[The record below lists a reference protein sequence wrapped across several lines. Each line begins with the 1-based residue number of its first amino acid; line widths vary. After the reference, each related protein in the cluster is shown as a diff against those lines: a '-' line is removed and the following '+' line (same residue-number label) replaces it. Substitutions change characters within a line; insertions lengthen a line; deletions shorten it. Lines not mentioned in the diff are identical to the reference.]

1 MNFSAYS
8 IKNPLVA
15 ILIFSL
21 MTVAGVLGFRAM
33 KIQQFPDIDV
43 PAVIVT
49 VPYTGASPAQL
60 ETDVAKKIENKITS
74 IEGVKHIRST
84 LQTGVATIHTEF
96 ALEKD
101 LSEAVDDVRSALDEI
116 AGDLPAAAESPVIT
130 KVSTAGF
137 PVVSYSVASDTM
149 SEAELSWFVDDTLN
163 KQLASIEGVGQ
174 LARVGGIERQ
184 IIIAADAD
192 RLSGW
197 QLPITQLANQLFAL
211 QTDASGGEASI
222 GGGTQI
228 IRVLGSA
235 KSVSEL
241 ASLQVVTPAGGV
253 ALGQLA
259 DISDAHA
266 DPKSQAVLDG
276 QTVVAMSITRS
287 RGASEVQMVKEVDAK
302 IAKLSHQYPHIRI
315 NKIYD
320 NAEPVAEDY
329 KASMQMLIEGC
340 LLAVLVV
347 FLFLKDWRATLVA
360 AAALPLSIIPTFLMM
375 WLFGFSLNII
385 SLLALSL
392 VIGVLVDDA
401 IVEVENI
408 MRHLHM
414 GKTPYEAAMEAADEI
429 GLAVV
434 ATTFTLIAVFLPTAF
449 MDGVVGQFFSQFG
462 WTAAISVFMSLLVAR
477 LVTPMMAAYLL
488 KPKAHQSETTG
499 RTMRVYLKVVKW
511 TLNHRA
517 ITLVATIVL
526 FIGSLSMAK
535 LLSGAFIPP
544 DDSNQTQ
551 VTLELTPDATLDDTV
566 RIGQMAADVIGRV
579 DGVASVF
586 ISAGSA
592 AQGGDSR
599 NAAAGSENAATLN
612 VLLDP
617 RGTRPS
623 KTDIE
628 HAIADAITEVPSAR
642 FVVGLSATG
651 DSGYGFSL
659 MSDDPVLLDRT
670 VNEVMGQIR
679 TLSVVS
685 AVTSNKPLGKPE
697 LVALPSTVQM
707 ADKGVTTVSIADT
720 LRVATTGDYEQALPK
735 LNLDTRQIP
744 IVVRLPDEKRSD
756 FNALNALYVPSST
769 ELGAVKLSEVA
780 SLQYAT
786 GEAEIRRLDRQRSI
800 KITVQS
806 DQELGVVIDAVKAL
820 PALQNLPD
828 GVSVIDEGQ
837 ADSMAELFTGFA
849 IAMSVG
855 VFCIFGVLVL
865 LFHKVLQP
873 FTILMALPLSI
884 GGAFI
889 GLVLTDSSLSISSL
903 IGFIMLMGIA
913 TKNSIL
919 LVDYA
924 IIAEEQGKSQLD
936 AILDAC
942 KKRAR
947 PIIMTTIAMG
957 AGMLPLVFGWGG
969 ADPTFRRPMAV
980 AVLGGLI
987 TSTFLSLIVIP
998 VVYTLMDDLGK
1009 RFARRKTSASKPQSV

>member
-8 IKNPLVA
+8 IKNPLMA
-15 ILIFSL
+15 ILIFTL
-21 MTVAGVLGFRAM
+21 MTLGGILGFRAM

-49 VPYTGASPAQL
+49 VSYTGASPAQL
-60 ETDVAKKIENKITS
+60 ETDVAKKIENQITG

-96 ALEKD
+96 TLEKD
-101 LSEAVDDVRSALDEI
+101 LSEAVNDVRSALDEI
-116 AGDLPAAAESPVIT
+116 ASDLPAAAEEPVIT

-137 PVVSYSVASDTM
+137 PVVSYSVASDNM
-149 SEAELSWFVDDTLN
+149 SEAELSWLVDDTLN
-163 KQLASIEGVGQ
+163 KRLANINGVGT
-174 LARVGGIERQ
+174 LSRVGGIERQ
-184 IIIAADAD
+184 IIITPDVD
-192 RLSGW
+192 KLNGW
-197 QLPITQLANQLFAL
+197 QLPITNLSQQISASQK
-211 QTDASGGEASI
+211 DSSGGEAKV
-222 GGGTQI
+222 GGGVQT

-235 KSVSEL
+235 KSVREL
-241 ASLQVVTPAGGV
+241 ASLEVVTPAGGV

-259 DISDAHA
+259 DIKDAHA
-266 DPKSQAVLDG
+266 DPKSRAILDD
-276 QTVVAMSITRS
+276 QTVVALSITRS
-287 RGASEVQMVKEVDAK
+287 RGASEVQMVEDVDQEL
-302 IAKLSHQYPHIRI
+302 AKLAQEMPHIKI
-315 NKIYD
+315 QKIYD

-329 KASMQMLIEGC
+329 HASMKMLIEGC
-340 LLAVLVV
+340 ILAVVV
-347 FLFLKDWRATLVA
+347 VLLFLRDWRATLVA

-375 WLFGFSLNII
+375 WIFGFSLNVI

-449 MDGVVGQFFSQFG
+449 MSGVVGQFFSQFG
-462 WTAAISVFMSLLVAR
+462 WTAAISVFISLLVAR
-477 LVTPMMAAYLL
+477 LVTPMMAAYIL
-488 KPKAHQSETTG
+488 KPKRHKEETFG
-499 RTMRVYLKVVKW
+499 AMMKRYLSVVRW

-526 FIGSLSMAK
+526 FIGSLSLAK
-535 LLSGAFIPP
+535 MLPGSFLPP

-551 VTLELTPDATLDDTV
+551 VTLELTPDATLDDTT
-566 RIGQMAADVIGRV
+566 RISQMTAQAVSQV
-579 DGVASVF
+579 DGVSSVF
-586 ISAGSA
+586 ISAGS
-592 AQGGDSR
+592 
-599 NAAAGSENAATLN
+599 ENTATLN
-612 VLLDP
+612 ILLNP
-617 RGTRPS
+617 RSERPS
-623 KTDIE
+623 KTDIQN
-628 HAIADAITEVPSAR
+628 AIAEAVKDVPSAR

-659 MSDDPVLLDRT
+659 MSDNPELLNQT
-670 VNEVMGQIR
+670 VNETIKQIQS
-679 TLSVVS
+679 LPMVS
-685 AVTSNKPLGKPE
+685 SVTSNRPLAKPE
-697 LVALPSTVQM
+697 LSAIPNTVMM
-707 ADKGVTTVSIADT
+707 ADKGVTTSDLANT
-720 LRVATTGDYEQALPK
+720 LRVATMGDYEQALSK

-744 IVVRLPDEKRSD
+744 VVVRLSDESRADMNVLSS
-756 FNALNALYVPSST
+756 LYVPSST
-769 ELGAVKLSEVA
+769 SEAGAVKLSEVA
-780 SLQYAT
+780 TLRRAT
-786 GEAEIRRLDRQRSI
+786 GEAEIRRLDRMRSI

-806 DQELGVVIDAVKAL
+806 EEELSEVIDAVKNL
-820 PALQNLPD
+820 PILQNLPE
-828 GVSVIDEGQ
+828 GVSAIDEGE

-855 VFCIFGVLVL
+855 IFCIFGVLVL

-889 GLVLTDSSLSISSL
+889 GLVVTGASLSISSL

-924 IIAEEQGKSQLD
+924 IIAEKAGLQRLD

-969 ADPTFRRPMAV
+969 ADATFRRPMAV

-987 TSTFLSLIVIP
+987 TSTLLSLVVIP
-998 VVYTLMDDLGK
+998 VVYTLMDDLSRFFK
-1009 RFARRKTSASKPQSV
+1009 RKKSAQSAS

>member
-8 IKNPLVA
+8 IKNPLIA
-15 ILIFSL
+15 ILIFTL
-21 MTVAGVLGFRAM
+21 MTLGGILGFRAM

-49 VPYTGASPAQL
+49 ISYTGASPAQL
-60 ETDVAKKIENKITS
+60 ETDIAKKIENQITG

-96 ALEKD
+96 TLEKD
-101 LSEAVDDVRSALDEI
+101 LSEAVNDVRSALDEI
-116 AGDLPAAAESPVIT
+116 ASDLPAAAEEPVIT

-137 PVVSYSVASDTM
+137 PVVSYSVASDNM

-163 KQLASIEGVGQ
+163 KRLANINGVGT
-174 LARVGGIERQ
+174 LSRVGGIERQ
-184 IIIAADAD
+184 IIVTPDVD
-192 RLSGW
+192 KLNGW
-197 QLPITQLANQLFAL
+197 QLPITTLSQQISASQK
-211 QTDASGGEASI
+211 DSSGGEAKV
-222 GGGTQI
+222 GGGVQT

-235 KSVSEL
+235 KSIREL
-241 ASLQVVTPAGGV
+241 ASLEVVTPAGGV

-259 DISDAHA
+259 DIKDAHA
-266 DPKSQAVLDG
+266 DPKSRAILDG
-276 QTVVAMSITRS
+276 QTVVALSITRS
-287 RGASEVQMVKEVDAK
+287 RGASEVQMVEDVDQEL
-302 IAKLSHQYPHIRI
+302 AKLAQEMPHIKI
-315 NKIYD
+315 QKIYD

-329 KASMQMLIEGC
+329 HASMKMLIEGC
-340 LLAVLVV
+340 ILAVVV
-347 FLFLKDWRATLVA
+347 VLLFLRDWRATLVA

-375 WLFGFSLNII
+375 WIFGFSLNVI

-449 MDGVVGQFFSQFG
+449 MSGVVGQFFSQFG
-462 WTAAISVFMSLLVAR
+462 WTAAISVFISLLVAR
-477 LVTPMMAAYLL
+477 LVTPMMAAYIL
-488 KPKAHQSETTG
+488 KPKRHEEETFG
-499 RTMRVYLKVVKW
+499 AMMKRYLSVVRW

-526 FIGSLSMAK
+526 FIGSLSLTK
-535 LLSGAFIPP
+535 TLPGSFLPP

-551 VTLELTPDATLDDTV
+551 VTLELTPDATLDDTT
-566 RIGQMAADVIGRV
+566 RISEMTAQAVSQV
-579 DGVASVF
+579 DGVSSVF
-586 ISAGSA
+586 ISAGS
-592 AQGGDSR
+592 
-599 NAAAGSENAATLN
+599 ENTATLN
-612 VLLDP
+612 ILLNP
-617 RGTRPS
+617 RSERPS

-628 HAIADAITEVPSAR
+628 NAIAEAVKDVPSAR

-659 MSDDPVLLDRT
+659 MSDNPELLNQT
-670 VNEVMGQIR
+670 VNETIKQIQS
-679 TLSVVS
+679 LPMVS
-685 AVTSNKPLGKPE
+685 SVTSNRPLAKPE
-697 LVALPSTVQM
+697 LSAIPNTVMM
-707 ADKGVTTVSIADT
+707 ADKGVTTSDLANT
-720 LRVATTGDYEQALPK
+720 LRVATMGDYEQALSK

-744 IVVRLPDEKRSD
+744 IVVRLSDESRADMNVLSS
-756 FNALNALYVPSST
+756 LYVPSST
-769 ELGAVKLSEVA
+769 SEAGAVKLSEVA
-780 SLQYAT
+780 TLRRAT
-786 GEAEIRRLDRQRSI
+786 GEAEIRRLDRMRSI

-806 DQELGVVIDAVKAL
+806 EEELGEVIDAVKNL
-820 PALQNLPD
+820 PILQNLPE
-828 GVSVIDEGQ
+828 GVSAIDEGE

-855 VFCIFGVLVL
+855 IFCIFGVLVL
-865 LFHKVLQP
+865 LFYKVLQP

-889 GLVLTDSSLSISSL
+889 GLVVTGASLSISSL

-924 IIAEEQGKSQLD
+924 IIAEKAGLQRLD

-969 ADPTFRRPMAV
+969 ADATFRRPMAV

-987 TSTFLSLIVIP
+987 TSTFLSLVVIP
-998 VVYTLMDDLGK
+998 VVYTLMDDLSRFSK
-1009 RFARRKTSASKPQSV
+1009 RKKSAQSAS

>member
-8 IKNPLVA
+8 IKNPLIA
-15 ILIFSL
+15 ILIFTL
-21 MTVAGVLGFRAM
+21 MTLGGILGFRAM

-49 VPYTGASPAQL
+49 ISYTGASPAQL
-60 ETDVAKKIENKITS
+60 ETDIAKKIENQITG

-96 ALEKD
+96 TLEKD
-101 LSEAVDDVRSALDEI
+101 LSEAVNDVRSALDEI
-116 AGDLPAAAESPVIT
+116 ASDLPAAAEEPVIT

-137 PVVSYSVASDTM
+137 PVVSYSVASDNM

-163 KQLASIEGVGQ
+163 KRLANINGVGT
-174 LARVGGIERQ
+174 LSRVGGIERQ
-184 IIIAADAD
+184 IIVTPDVD
-192 RLSGW
+192 KLNGW
-197 QLPITQLANQLFAL
+197 QLPITNLSQQISASQK
-211 QTDASGGEASI
+211 DSSGGEAKV
-222 GGGTQI
+222 GGGVQT

-235 KSVSEL
+235 KSVREL
-241 ASLQVVTPAGGV
+241 ASLEVVTPAGGV

-259 DISDAHA
+259 DIKDAHA
-266 DPKSQAVLDG
+266 DPKSRAILDG
-276 QTVVAMSITRS
+276 QTVVALSITRS
-287 RGASEVQMVKEVDAK
+287 RGASEVQMVEDVDQEL
-302 IAKLSHQYPHIRI
+302 AKLAQEMPHVKIQ
-315 NKIYD
+315 KIYD

-329 KASMQMLIEGC
+329 HASMKMLIEGC
-340 LLAVLVV
+340 ILAVVV
-347 FLFLKDWRATLVA
+347 VLLFLRDWRATLVA

-375 WLFGFSLNII
+375 WIFGFSLNVI

-449 MDGVVGQFFSQFG
+449 MSGVVGQFFSQFG
-462 WTAAISVFMSLLVAR
+462 WTAAISVFISLLVAR
-477 LVTPMMAAYLL
+477 LVTPMMAAYIL
-488 KPKAHQSETTG
+488 KPKRHEEETFG
-499 RTMRVYLKVVKW
+499 AMMKRYLSVVRW

-526 FIGSLSMAK
+526 FIGSLSLTKM
-535 LLSGAFIPP
+535 LPGSFLPP

-551 VTLELTPDATLDDTV
+551 VTLELTPDATLDDTT
-566 RIGQMAADVIGRV
+566 RISEMTAQAVSQV
-579 DGVASVF
+579 DGVSSVF
-586 ISAGSA
+586 ISAGS
-592 AQGGDSR
+592 
-599 NAAAGSENAATLN
+599 ENTATLN
-612 VLLDP
+612 ILLNP
-617 RGTRPS
+617 RSERPS

-628 HAIADAITEVPSAR
+628 NAIAEAVKDVPSAR

-659 MSDDPVLLDRT
+659 MSDNPELLNQT
-670 VNEVMGQIR
+670 VNETIKQIQS
-679 TLSVVS
+679 LPMVS
-685 AVTSNKPLGKPE
+685 SVTSNRPLAKPE
-697 LVALPSTVQM
+697 LSAIPNTVMM
-707 ADKGVTTVSIADT
+707 ADKGVTTSDLANT
-720 LRVATTGDYEQALPK
+720 LRVATMGDYEQALSK

-744 IVVRLPDEKRSD
+744 IVVRLSNESRADMSVLS
-756 FNALNALYVPSST
+756 NLYVPSST
-769 ELGAVKLSEVA
+769 SEAGAVKLSEVA
-780 SLQYAT
+780 TLRRAT
-786 GEAEIRRLDRQRSI
+786 GEAEIRRLDRMRSI

-806 DQELGVVIDAVKAL
+806 EEELSEVIDAVKNL
-820 PALQNLPD
+820 PILQNLPE
-828 GVSVIDEGQ
+828 GVSAIDEGQ

-849 IAMSVG
+849 IAMSMG
-855 VFCIFGVLVL
+855 IFCIFGVLVL
-865 LFHKVLQP
+865 LFYKVLQP

-889 GLVLTDSSLSISSL
+889 GLVVTGASLSISSL

-924 IIAEEQGKSQLD
+924 IIAEKAGLQRLD

-969 ADPTFRRPMAV
+969 ADATFRRPMAV

-987 TSTFLSLIVIP
+987 TSTFLSLVVIP
-998 VVYTLMDDLGK
+998 VVYTLMDDLSRFSK
-1009 RFARRKTSASKPQSV
+1009 RKKSAQSAS

>member
-8 IKNPLVA
+8 IKNPLIA
-15 ILIFSL
+15 ILIFTL
-21 MTVAGVLGFRAM
+21 MTVGGILGFRAM

-49 VPYTGASPAQL
+49 VSYTGASPAQL
-60 ETDVAKKIENKITS
+60 ETDVAKKIENQITG

-96 ALEKD
+96 TLEKD
-101 LSEAVDDVRSALDEI
+101 LSEAVNDVRSALDEI
-116 AGDLPAAAESPVIT
+116 ASDLPAAAEEPVIT

-137 PVVSYSVASDTM
+137 PVVSYSVASDNM

-163 KQLASIEGVGQ
+163 KRLANINGVGT
-174 LARVGGIERQ
+174 LSRVGGIERQ
-184 IIIAADAD
+184 IIITPDVD
-192 RLSGW
+192 KLNGW
-197 QLPITQLANQLFAL
+197 QLPITTLSQQISASQK
-211 QTDASGGEASI
+211 DSSGGEAKV
-222 GGGTQI
+222 GGGVQT

-235 KSVSEL
+235 KSIREL
-241 ASLQVVTPAGGV
+241 ASLEVVTPAGGV

-259 DISDAHA
+259 DIKDAHA
-266 DPKSQAVLDG
+266 DPKSRAILDG
-276 QTVVAMSITRS
+276 QTVVALSITRS
-287 RGASEVQMVKEVDAK
+287 RGASEVQMVEDVDQEL
-302 IAKLSHQYPHIRI
+302 AKLAQEMPHIKI
-315 NKIYD
+315 QKIYD

-329 KASMQMLIEGC
+329 HASMKMLIEGC
-340 LLAVLVV
+340 ILAVVV
-347 FLFLKDWRATLVA
+347 VLLFLRDWRATLVA

-375 WLFGFSLNII
+375 WIFGFSLNVI

-449 MDGVVGQFFSQFG
+449 MSGVVGQFFSQFG
-462 WTAAISVFMSLLVAR
+462 WTAAISVFISLLVAR
-477 LVTPMMAAYLL
+477 LVTPMMAAYIL
-488 KPKAHQSETTG
+488 KPKRHKEETFG
-499 RTMRVYLKVVKW
+499 AMMKRYLSVVRW

-526 FIGSLSMAK
+526 FIGSLSLAK
-535 LLSGAFIPP
+535 MLPGSFLPP

-551 VTLELTPDATLDDTV
+551 VTLELTPDATLDDTT
-566 RIGQMAADVIGRV
+566 RISQMTAQAVSQV
-579 DGVASVF
+579 DGVSSVF
-586 ISAGSA
+586 ISAGS
-592 AQGGDSR
+592 
-599 NAAAGSENAATLN
+599 ENTATLN
-612 VLLDP
+612 ILLNP
-617 RGTRPS
+617 RSERPS

-628 HAIADAITEVPSAR
+628 NAIAEAVKDVPSAR

-659 MSDDPVLLDRT
+659 MSDNPELLNQT
-670 VNEVMGQIR
+670 VNETIKQIQS
-679 TLSVVS
+679 LPMVS
-685 AVTSNKPLGKPE
+685 SVTSNRPLAKPE
-697 LVALPSTVQM
+697 LSAIPNTVMM
-707 ADKGVTTVSIADT
+707 ADKGVTTSDLANT
-720 LRVATTGDYEQALPK
+720 LRVATMGDYEQALSK

-744 IVVRLPDEKRSD
+744 IVVRLSDESRADMSVLS
-756 FNALNALYVPSST
+756 NLYVPSST
-769 ELGAVKLSEVA
+769 SEAGAVKLSEVA
-780 SLQYAT
+780 TLRRAT
-786 GEAEIRRLDRQRSI
+786 GEAEIRRLDRMRSI

-806 DQELGVVIDAVKAL
+806 EEELSEVIDAVKNL
-820 PALQNLPD
+820 PILQNLPE
-828 GVSVIDEGQ
+828 GVSAIDEGQ

-855 VFCIFGVLVL
+855 IFCIFGVLVL
-865 LFHKVLQP
+865 LFYKVLQP

-889 GLVLTDSSLSISSL
+889 GLVVTGASLSISSL

-924 IIAEEQGKSQLD
+924 IIAEKAGLQRLD

-969 ADPTFRRPMAV
+969 ADATFRRPMAV

-987 TSTFLSLIVIP
+987 TSTFLSLVVIP
-998 VVYTLMDDLGK
+998 VVYTLMDDLGRFFK
-1009 RFARRKTSASKPQSV
+1009 RKKSAQSAS

>member
-8 IKNPLVA
+8 IKNPLIA
-15 ILIFSL
+15 ILIFTL
-21 MTVAGVLGFRAM
+21 MTVGGILGFRAM

-49 VPYTGASPAQL
+49 VSYTGASPAQL
-60 ETDVAKKIENKITS
+60 ETDVAKKIENQITG
-74 IEGVKHIRST
+74 IEGIKHIRST

-96 ALEKD
+96 TLEKD
-101 LSEAVDDVRSALDEI
+101 LSEAVNDVRSALDEI
-116 AGDLPAAAESPVIT
+116 ASDLPAAAEEPVIT

-137 PVVSYSVASDTM
+137 PVVSYSVASDNM
-149 SEAELSWFVDDTLN
+149 SEAELSWLVDDTLN
-163 KQLASIEGVGQ
+163 KRLANINGVGT
-174 LARVGGIERQ
+174 LSRVGGIERQ
-184 IIIAADAD
+184 IIITPDVD
-192 RLSGW
+192 KLNGW
-197 QLPITQLANQLFAL
+197 QLPITNLSQQISASQK
-211 QTDASGGEASI
+211 DSSGGEAMV
-222 GGGTQI
+222 GGGVQT

-235 KSVSEL
+235 KSIREL
-241 ASLQVVTPAGGV
+241 ASLEVVTPAGGV

-259 DISDAHA
+259 DIKDAHA
-266 DPKSQAVLDG
+266 DPKSRAILDG
-276 QTVVAMSITRS
+276 QTVVALSITRS
-287 RGASEVQMVKEVDAK
+287 RGASEVQMVEDVDQEL
-302 IAKLSHQYPHIRI
+302 AKLAQEMPHIKI
-315 NKIYD
+315 QKIYD

-329 KASMQMLIEGC
+329 HASMKMLIEGC
-340 LLAVLVV
+340 ILAVVV
-347 FLFLKDWRATLVA
+347 VLLFLRDWRATLVA

-375 WLFGFSLNII
+375 WIFGFSLNVI

-449 MDGVVGQFFSQFG
+449 MSGVVGQFFSQFG
-462 WTAAISVFMSLLVAR
+462 WTAAISVFISLLVAR
-477 LVTPMMAAYLL
+477 LVTPMMAAYIL
-488 KPKAHQSETTG
+488 KPKRHEEETFG
-499 RTMRVYLKVVKW
+499 AMMKRYLSVVRW

-526 FIGSLSMAK
+526 FIGSLSLTKM
-535 LLSGAFIPP
+535 LPGSFLPP

-551 VTLELTPDATLDDTV
+551 VTLELTPDATLDDTT
-566 RIGQMAADVIGRV
+566 RISEMTAQAVSQV
-579 DGVASVF
+579 DGVSSVF
-586 ISAGSA
+586 ISAGS
-592 AQGGDSR
+592 
-599 NAAAGSENAATLN
+599 ENTATLN
-612 VLLDP
+612 ILLNP
-617 RGTRPS
+617 RSERPS

-628 HAIADAITEVPSAR
+628 NAIAEAVKDVPSAR

-659 MSDDPVLLDRT
+659 MSDNPELLNQT
-670 VNEVMGQIR
+670 VNETIKQIQS
-679 TLSVVS
+679 LPMVS
-685 AVTSNKPLGKPE
+685 SVTSNRPLAKPE
-697 LVALPSTVQM
+697 LSAIPNTVMM
-707 ADKGVTTVSIADT
+707 ADKGVTTSDLANT
-720 LRVATTGDYEQALPK
+720 LRVATMGDYEQALSK

-744 IVVRLPDEKRSD
+744 IVVRLSDESRADMNVLSS
-756 FNALNALYVPSST
+756 LYVPSST
-769 ELGAVKLSEVA
+769 SEAGAVELSEVA
-780 SLQYAT
+780 TLRRAT
-786 GEAEIRRLDRQRSI
+786 GEAEIRRLDRMRSI

-806 DQELGVVIDAVKAL
+806 EEELGEVIDAVKNL
-820 PALQNLPD
+820 PILQNLPE
-828 GVSVIDEGQ
+828 GVSAIDEGE

-855 VFCIFGVLVL
+855 IFCIFGVLVL

-889 GLVLTDSSLSISSL
+889 GLVVTGASLSISSL

-924 IIAEEQGKSQLD
+924 IIAEKAGLQRLD

-969 ADPTFRRPMAV
+969 ADATFRRPMAV

-987 TSTFLSLIVIP
+987 TSTFLSLVVIP
-998 VVYTLMDDLGK
+998 VVYTLMDDLSRFSK
-1009 RFARRKTSASKPQSV
+1009 RKKSAQSAS

>member
-8 IKNPLVA
+8 IKNPLIA
-15 ILIFSL
+15 ILIFTL
-21 MTVAGVLGFRAM
+21 MTVGGILGFRAM

-49 VPYTGASPAQL
+49 VSYTGASPAQL
-60 ETDVAKKIENKITS
+60 ETDVAKKIENQITG

-96 ALEKD
+96 TLEKD
-101 LSEAVDDVRSALDEI
+101 LSEAVNDVRSALDEI
-116 AGDLPAAAESPVIT
+116 ASDLPAAAEEPVIT

-137 PVVSYSVASDTM
+137 PVVSYSVASDNM

-163 KQLASIEGVGQ
+163 KRLANINGVGT
-174 LARVGGIERQ
+174 LSRVGGIERQ
-184 IIIAADAD
+184 IIVTPDVD
-192 RLSGW
+192 KLNGW
-197 QLPITQLANQLFAL
+197 QLPITTLSQQISASQK
-211 QTDASGGEASI
+211 DSSGGEAKV
-222 GGGTQI
+222 GGGVQT

-235 KSVSEL
+235 KSIREL
-241 ASLQVVTPAGGV
+241 ASLEVVTPAGGV

-259 DISDAHA
+259 DIKDAHA
-266 DPKSQAVLDG
+266 DPKSRAILDG
-276 QTVVAMSITRS
+276 QTVVALSITRS
-287 RGASEVQMVKEVDAK
+287 RGASEVQMVEDVDQEL
-302 IAKLSHQYPHIRI
+302 AKLAQEMPHIKI
-315 NKIYD
+315 QKIYD

-329 KASMQMLIEGC
+329 HASMKMLIEGC
-340 LLAVLVV
+340 ILAVVV
-347 FLFLKDWRATLVA
+347 VLLFLRDWRATLVA

-375 WLFGFSLNII
+375 WIFGFSLNVI

-449 MDGVVGQFFSQFG
+449 MSGVVGQFFSQFG
-462 WTAAISVFMSLLVAR
+462 WTAAISVFISLLVAR
-477 LVTPMMAAYLL
+477 LVTPMMAAYIL
-488 KPKAHQSETTG
+488 KPKRHEEETFG
-499 RTMRVYLKVVKW
+499 AMMKRYLSVVRW

-526 FIGSLSMAK
+526 FIGSLSLTKM
-535 LLSGAFIPP
+535 LPGSFLPP

-551 VTLELTPDATLDDTV
+551 VTLELTPDATLDDTT
-566 RIGQMAADVIGRV
+566 RISQMTAQAVSQV
-579 DGVASVF
+579 DGVSSVF
-586 ISAGSA
+586 ISAGS
-592 AQGGDSR
+592 
-599 NAAAGSENAATLN
+599 ENTATLN
-612 VLLDP
+612 ILLNP
-617 RGTRPS
+617 RSERPS

-628 HAIADAITEVPSAR
+628 NAIAEAVKDVPSAR

-659 MSDDPVLLDRT
+659 MSDNPELLNQT
-670 VNEVMGQIR
+670 VNETIKQIQS
-679 TLSVVS
+679 LPMVS
-685 AVTSNKPLGKPE
+685 SVTSNRPLAKPE
-697 LVALPSTVQM
+697 LSAIPNTVMM
-707 ADKGVTTVSIADT
+707 ADKGVTTSDLANT
-720 LRVATTGDYEQALPK
+720 LRVATMGDYEQALSK

-744 IVVRLPDEKRSD
+744 IVVRLSDESRADMSVLS
-756 FNALNALYVPSST
+756 NLYVPSST
-769 ELGAVKLSEVA
+769 SEAGAVKLSEVA
-780 SLQYAT
+780 TLRRAT
-786 GEAEIRRLDRQRSI
+786 GEAEIRRLDRMRSI

-806 DQELGVVIDAVKAL
+806 EEELSEVIDAVKNL
-820 PALQNLPD
+820 PILQNLPE
-828 GVSVIDEGQ
+828 GVSAIDEGQ

-849 IAMSVG
+849 IAMSMG
-855 VFCIFGVLVL
+855 IFCIFGVLVL
-865 LFHKVLQP
+865 LFYKVLQP

-889 GLVLTDSSLSISSL
+889 GLVVTGASLSISSL

-924 IIAEEQGKSQLD
+924 IIAEKAGLQRLD

-969 ADPTFRRPMAV
+969 ADATFRRPMAV

-987 TSTFLSLIVIP
+987 TSTFLSLVVIP
-998 VVYTLMDDLGK
+998 VVYTLMDDLSRFSK
-1009 RFARRKTSASKPQSV
+1009 RKKSAQSAS

>member
-8 IKNPLVA
+8 IKNPLIA
-15 ILIFSL
+15 ILIFTL
-21 MTVAGVLGFRAM
+21 MTVGGILGFRAM

-49 VPYTGASPAQL
+49 VSYTGASPAQL
-60 ETDVAKKIENKITS
+60 ETDVAKKIENQITG

-96 ALEKD
+96 TLEKD
-101 LSEAVDDVRSALDEI
+101 LSEAVNDVRSALDEI
-116 AGDLPAAAESPVIT
+116 ASDLPAAAEEPVIT

-137 PVVSYSVASDTM
+137 PVVSYSVASDNM

-163 KQLASIEGVGQ
+163 KRLANINGVGT
-174 LARVGGIERQ
+174 LSRVGGIERQ
-184 IIIAADAD
+184 IIITPDVD
-192 RLSGW
+192 KLNGW
-197 QLPITQLANQLFAL
+197 QLPITTLSQQISASQK
-211 QTDASGGEASI
+211 DSSGGEAKV
-222 GGGTQI
+222 GGGVQT

-235 KSVSEL
+235 KSVREL
-241 ASLQVVTPAGGV
+241 ASLEVVTPAGGV

-259 DISDAHA
+259 DIKDAHA
-266 DPKSQAVLDG
+266 DPKSRAILDG
-276 QTVVAMSITRS
+276 QTVVALSITRS
-287 RGASEVQMVKEVDAK
+287 RGASEVQMVEDVDQEL
-302 IAKLSHQYPHIRI
+302 AKLAQEMPHIKI
-315 NKIYD
+315 QKIYD

-329 KASMQMLIEGC
+329 HASMKMLIEGC
-340 LLAVLVV
+340 ILAVVV
-347 FLFLKDWRATLVA
+347 VLLFLRDWRATLVA

-375 WLFGFSLNII
+375 WIFGFSLNVI

-449 MDGVVGQFFSQFG
+449 MSGVVGQFFSQFG
-462 WTAAISVFMSLLVAR
+462 WTAAISVFISLLVAR
-477 LVTPMMAAYLL
+477 LVTPMMAAYIL
-488 KPKAHQSETTG
+488 KPKRHEEETFG
-499 RTMRVYLKVVKW
+499 AMMKRYLSVVRW

-526 FIGSLSMAK
+526 FIGSLSLTKM
-535 LLSGAFIPP
+535 LPGSFLPP

-551 VTLELTPDATLDDTV
+551 VTLELTPDATLDDTT
-566 RIGQMAADVIGRV
+566 RISEMTAQAVSQV
-579 DGVASVF
+579 DGVSSVF
-586 ISAGSA
+586 ISAGS
-592 AQGGDSR
+592 
-599 NAAAGSENAATLN
+599 ENTATLN
-612 VLLDP
+612 ILLNP
-617 RGTRPS
+617 RSERPS

-628 HAIADAITEVPSAR
+628 NAIAEAVKDVPSAR

-659 MSDDPVLLDRT
+659 MSDNPELLNQT
-670 VNEVMGQIR
+670 VNETIKQIQS
-679 TLSVVS
+679 LPMVS
-685 AVTSNKPLGKPE
+685 SVTSNRPLAKPE
-697 LVALPSTVQM
+697 LSAIPNTVMM
-707 ADKGVTTVSIADT
+707 ADKGVTTSDLANT
-720 LRVATTGDYEQALPK
+720 LRVATMGDYEQALSK

-744 IVVRLPDEKRSD
+744 IVVRLSDESRADMNVLSS
-756 FNALNALYVPSST
+756 LYVPSST
-769 ELGAVKLSEVA
+769 SEAGAVKLSEVA
-780 SLQYAT
+780 TLRRAT
-786 GEAEIRRLDRQRSI
+786 GEAEIRRLDRMRSI

-806 DQELGVVIDAVKAL
+806 EEELGEVIDAVKNL
-820 PALQNLPD
+820 PILQNLPE
-828 GVSVIDEGQ
+828 GVSAIDEGE

-855 VFCIFGVLVL
+855 IFCIFGVLVL

-889 GLVLTDSSLSISSL
+889 GLVVTGASLSISSL

-924 IIAEEQGKSQLD
+924 IIAEKAGLQRLD

-969 ADPTFRRPMAV
+969 ADATFRRPMAV

-987 TSTFLSLIVIP
+987 TSTFLSLVVIP
-998 VVYTLMDDLGK
+998 VVYTLMDDLSRFFK
-1009 RFARRKTSASKPQSV
+1009 RKKSAQSAS

>member
-8 IKNPLVA
+8 IKNPLMA
-15 ILIFSL
+15 ILIFTL
-21 MTVAGVLGFRAM
+21 MTLGGILGFRAM

-49 VPYTGASPAQL
+49 ISYTGASPAQL
-60 ETDVAKKIENKITS
+60 ETDVAQKIENQITG

-96 ALEKD
+96 TLEKD
-101 LSEAVDDVRSALDEI
+101 LSEAVNDVRSALDEI
-116 AGDLPAAAESPVIT
+116 ASDLPAAAEEPVIT

-137 PVVSYSVASDTM
+137 PVVSYSVASDNM

-163 KQLASIEGVGQ
+163 KRLANINGVGT
-174 LARVGGIERQ
+174 LSRVGGIERQ
-184 IIIAADAD
+184 IIITPDVD
-192 RLSGW
+192 KLNGW
-197 QLPITQLANQLFAL
+197 QLPITNLSQQISASQK
-211 QTDASGGEASI
+211 DSSGGEAKV
-222 GGGTQI
+222 GGGVQT

-235 KSVSEL
+235 KSVREL
-241 ASLQVVTPAGGV
+241 ASLEVVTPAGGV

-259 DISDAHA
+259 DIKDAHA
-266 DPKSQAVLDG
+266 DPKSRAILDG
-276 QTVVAMSITRS
+276 QTVVALSITRS
-287 RGASEVQMVKEVDAK
+287 RGASEVQMVEDVDQEL
-302 IAKLSHQYPHIRI
+302 AKLAQEMPHIKI
-315 NKIYD
+315 QKIYD

-329 KASMQMLIEGC
+329 YASMKMLIEGC
-340 LLAVLVV
+340 ILAVVV
-347 FLFLKDWRATLVA
+347 VLLFLRDWRTTLVA

-375 WLFGFSLNII
+375 WIFGFSLNVI

-449 MDGVVGQFFSQFG
+449 MSGVVGQFFSQFG
-462 WTAAISVFMSLLVAR
+462 WTAAISVFISLLVAR
-477 LVTPMMAAYLL
+477 LVTPMMAAYIL
-488 KPKAHQSETTG
+488 KPKRHKEETFG
-499 RTMRVYLKVVKW
+499 AMMKRYLSVVRW
-511 TLNHRA
+511 TLNHRG
-517 ITLVATIVL
+517 ITLVATIVV
-526 FIGSLSMAK
+526 FIGSLSLAK
-535 LLSGAFIPP
+535 MLPGSFLPP

-551 VTLELTPDATLDDTV
+551 VTLELTPDATLDDTT
-566 RIGQMAADVIGRV
+566 RISQMTAQAVSQV
-579 DGVASVF
+579 DGVSSVF
-586 ISAGSA
+586 ISA
-592 AQGGDSR
+592 D
-599 NAAAGSENAATLN
+599 SENTATLN
-612 VLLDP
+612 ILLNP
-617 RGTRPS
+617 RSERPS

-628 HAIADAITEVPSAR
+628 NAIAEAVKDVPSAR

-659 MSDDPVLLDRT
+659 MSDNPELLNQT
-670 VNEVMGQIR
+670 VNETIKQIQS
-679 TLSVVS
+679 LPMVS
-685 AVTSNKPLGKPE
+685 SVTSNRPLAKPE
-697 LVALPSTVQM
+697 LSAIPNTLMM
-707 ADKGVTTVSIADT
+707 ADKGVTTSDLANT
-720 LRVATTGDYEQALPK
+720 LRVATMGDYEQALSK

-744 IVVRLPDEKRSD
+744 VVVRLSDESRADMNVLSS
-756 FNALNALYVPSST
+756 LYVPSST
-769 ELGAVKLSEVA
+769 SEAGAVKLSEVA
-780 SLQYAT
+780 TLRRAT
-786 GEAEIRRLDRQRSI
+786 GEAEIRRLDRMRSI

-806 DQELGVVIDAVKAL
+806 EEELSEVIDAVKNL
-820 PALQNLPD
+820 PILQNLPE
-828 GVSVIDEGQ
+828 GVSAIDEGQ
-837 ADSMAELFTGFA
+837 ADNMAELFTGFA

-855 VFCIFGVLVL
+855 IFCIFGVLVL

-889 GLVLTDSSLSISSL
+889 GLVVTGASLSISSL

-924 IIAEEQGKSQLD
+924 IIAEKAGLQRLD

-969 ADPTFRRPMAV
+969 ADATFRRPMAV

-987 TSTFLSLIVIP
+987 TSTFLSLVAIP
-998 VVYTLMDDLGK
+998 VVYTLMDDLSRFSK
-1009 RFARRKTSASKPQSV
+1009 RKKSAQSAS

>member
-8 IKNPLVA
+8 IKNPLIA
-15 ILIFSL
+15 ILIFTL
-21 MTVAGVLGFRAM
+21 MTVGGILGFRAM

-49 VPYTGASPAQL
+49 VSYTGASPAQL
-60 ETDVAKKIENKITS
+60 ETDVAKKIENQITG

-96 ALEKD
+96 TLEKD
-101 LSEAVDDVRSALDEI
+101 LSEAVNDVRSALDEI
-116 AGDLPAAAESPVIT
+116 ASDLPAAAEEPVIT

-137 PVVSYSVASDTM
+137 PVVSYSVASDNM

-163 KQLASIEGVGQ
+163 KRLANINGVGT
-174 LARVGGIERQ
+174 LSRVGGIERQ
-184 IIIAADAD
+184 IIVTPDVD
-192 RLSGW
+192 KLNGW
-197 QLPITQLANQLFAL
+197 QLPITTLSQQISASQK
-211 QTDASGGEASI
+211 DSSGGEAKV
-222 GGGTQI
+222 GGGVQT

-235 KSVSEL
+235 KSIREL
-241 ASLQVVTPAGGV
+241 ASLEVVTPAGGV

-259 DISDAHA
+259 DIKDAHA
-266 DPKSQAVLDG
+266 DPKSRAILDG
-276 QTVVAMSITRS
+276 QTVVALSITRS
-287 RGASEVQMVKEVDAK
+287 RGASEVQMVEDVDQEL
-302 IAKLSHQYPHIRI
+302 AKLAQEMPHIKI
-315 NKIYD
+315 QKIYD

-329 KASMQMLIEGC
+329 HASMKMLIEGC
-340 LLAVLVV
+340 ILAVVV
-347 FLFLKDWRATLVA
+347 VLLFLRDWRATLVA

-375 WLFGFSLNII
+375 WIFGFSLNVI

-449 MDGVVGQFFSQFG
+449 MSGVVGQFFSQFG
-462 WTAAISVFMSLLVAR
+462 WTAAISVFISLLVAR
-477 LVTPMMAAYLL
+477 LVTPMMAAYIL
-488 KPKAHQSETTG
+488 KPKRHKEETFG
-499 RTMRVYLKVVKW
+499 AMMKRYLSVVRW

-526 FIGSLSMAK
+526 FIGSLSLAK
-535 LLSGAFIPP
+535 MLPGSFLPP

-551 VTLELTPDATLDDTV
+551 VTLELTPDATLDDTT
-566 RIGQMAADVIGRV
+566 RISQMTAQAVSQV
-579 DGVASVF
+579 DGVSSVF
-586 ISAGSA
+586 ISAGS
-592 AQGGDSR
+592 
-599 NAAAGSENAATLN
+599 ENTATLN
-612 VLLDP
+612 ILLNP
-617 RGTRPS
+617 RSERPS

-628 HAIADAITEVPSAR
+628 NAIAEAVKDVPSAR

-659 MSDDPVLLDRT
+659 MSDNPELLNQT
-670 VNEVMGQIR
+670 VNETIKQIQS
-679 TLSVVS
+679 LPMVS
-685 AVTSNKPLGKPE
+685 SVTSNRPLAKPE
-697 LVALPSTVQM
+697 LSAIPNTVMM
-707 ADKGVTTVSIADT
+707 ADKGVTTSDLANT
-720 LRVATTGDYEQALPK
+720 LRVATMGDYEQALSK

-744 IVVRLPDEKRSD
+744 IVVRLSDESRADMNVLSS
-756 FNALNALYVPSST
+756 LYVPSST
-769 ELGAVKLSEVA
+769 SEAGAVKLSEVA
-780 SLQYAT
+780 TLRRAT
-786 GEAEIRRLDRQRSI
+786 GEAEIRRLDRMRSI

-806 DQELGVVIDAVKAL
+806 EEELSEVIDAVKNL
-820 PALQNLPD
+820 PILQNLPE
-828 GVSVIDEGQ
+828 GVSAIDEGQ

-855 VFCIFGVLVL
+855 IFCIFGVLVL
-865 LFHKVLQP
+865 LFYKVLQP

-889 GLVLTDSSLSISSL
+889 GLVVTGASLSISSL

-924 IIAEEQGKSQLD
+924 IIAEKAGLQRLD

-969 ADPTFRRPMAV
+969 ADATFRRPMAV

-987 TSTFLSLIVIP
+987 TSTFLSLVVIP
-998 VVYTLMDDLGK
+998 VVYTLMDDLGRFFK
-1009 RFARRKTSASKPQSV
+1009 RKKSAQSAS

>member
-8 IKNPLVA
+8 IKNPLIA
-15 ILIFSL
+15 ILIFTL
-21 MTVAGVLGFRAM
+21 MTVGGILGFRAM

-49 VPYTGASPAQL
+49 VSYTGASPAQL
-60 ETDVAKKIENKITS
+60 ETDVAKKIENQITG

-84 LQTGVATIHTEF
+84 LQTGVVTIHTEF
-96 ALEKD
+96 TLEKD
-101 LSEAVDDVRSALDEI
+101 LSEAVNDVRSALDEI
-116 AGDLPAAAESPVIT
+116 ASDLPAAAEEPVIT

-137 PVVSYSVASDTM
+137 PVVSYSVASDNM

-163 KQLASIEGVGQ
+163 KRLANINGVGT
-174 LARVGGIERQ
+174 LSRVGGIERQ
-184 IIIAADAD
+184 IIITPDVNK
-192 RLSGW
+192 LNGW
-197 QLPITQLANQLFAL
+197 QLPITNLSQQISASQK
-211 QTDASGGEASI
+211 DSSGGEAKV
-222 GGGTQI
+222 GGGVQT

-235 KSVSEL
+235 KSVREL
-241 ASLQVVTPAGGV
+241 ASLEMVTPAGGV

-259 DISDAHA
+259 DIKDAHA
-266 DPKSQAVLDG
+266 DPKSRAILDG
-276 QTVVAMSITRS
+276 QTVVALSITRS
-287 RGASEVQMVKEVDAK
+287 RGASEVQMVEDVDQEL
-302 IAKLSHQYPHIRI
+302 AKLAQEMPHIKI
-315 NKIYD
+315 QKIYD

-329 KASMQMLIEGC
+329 HASMKMLIEGC
-340 LLAVLVV
+340 ILAVVVV
-347 FLFLKDWRATLVA
+347 FLFLRDWRATLVA

-375 WLFGFSLNII
+375 WIFGFSLNVI

-449 MDGVVGQFFSQFG
+449 MSGVVGQFFSQFG
-462 WTAAISVFMSLLVAR
+462 WTAAISVFISLLVAR
-477 LVTPMMAAYLL
+477 LVTPMMAAYIL
-488 KPKAHQSETTG
+488 KPKRHKEETSG
-499 RTMRVYLKVVKW
+499 AMMKRYLSVVRW

-526 FIGSLSMAK
+526 FIGSLSIAK
-535 LLSGAFIPP
+535 MLPGSFLPP

-551 VTLELTPDATLDDTV
+551 VTLELTPDATLDDTT
-566 RIGQMAADVIGRV
+566 RISQMTAQAVSQV
-579 DGVASVF
+579 DGVSSVF
-586 ISAGSA
+586 ISAGS
-592 AQGGDSR
+592 
-599 NAAAGSENAATLN
+599 ENTATLN
-612 VLLDP
+612 ILLNP
-617 RGTRPS
+617 RSERLS

-628 HAIADAITEVPSAR
+628 NAIAEAVKDVPSAR

-651 DSGYGFSL
+651 DSGYSFSL
-659 MSDDPVLLDRT
+659 MSDNPELLNQT
-670 VNEVMGQIR
+670 VNETIKQIQS
-679 TLSVVS
+679 LPMVS
-685 AVTSNKPLGKPE
+685 SVTSNRPLAKPE
-697 LVALPSTVQM
+697 LSAIPNTVMM
-707 ADKGVTTVSIADT
+707 ADKGVTTSDLADT
-720 LRVATTGDYEQALPK
+720 LRVATMGDYEQALSK

-744 IVVRLPDEKRSD
+744 VVVRLSDESRADMNVLSS
-756 FNALNALYVPSST
+756 LYVPSST
-769 ELGAVKLSEVA
+769 SEAGAVKLSEVA
-780 SLQYAT
+780 TLRHAM
-786 GEAEIRRLDRQRSI
+786 GEAEIRRLDRMRSI

-806 DQELGVVIDAVKAL
+806 EEELGEVIDAVKNL
-820 PALQNLPD
+820 PILQNLPE
-828 GVSVIDEGQ
+828 GVSAIDEGQ

-855 VFCIFGVLVL
+855 IFCIFGVLVL

-889 GLVLTDSSLSISSL
+889 GLVVTSASLSISSL

-924 IIAEEQGKSQLD
+924 IIAEKAGLQRLD

-969 ADPTFRRPMAV
+969 ADATFRRPMAV

-987 TSTFLSLIVIP
+987 TSTFLSLVVIP
-998 VVYTLMDDLGK
+998 VVYTLMDDLGRFFK
-1009 RFARRKTSASKPQSV
+1009 RKRSAQSAS

>member
-8 IKNPLVA
+8 IKNPLMA
-15 ILIFSL
+15 ILIFTL
-21 MTVAGVLGFRAM
+21 MTLGGILGFRAM

-49 VPYTGASPAQL
+49 ISYTGASPAQL
-60 ETDVAKKIENKITS
+60 ETDVAQKIENQITG

-96 ALEKD
+96 TLEKD
-101 LSEAVDDVRSALDEI
+101 LSEAVNDVRSALDEI
-116 AGDLPAAAESPVIT
+116 ASDLPAAAEEPVIT

-137 PVVSYSVASDTM
+137 PVVSYSVASDNM

-163 KQLASIEGVGQ
+163 KRLANINGVGT
-174 LARVGGIERQ
+174 LSRVGGIERQ
-184 IIIAADAD
+184 IIITPDVD
-192 RLSGW
+192 KLNGW
-197 QLPITQLANQLFAL
+197 QLPITNLSQQISASQK
-211 QTDASGGEASI
+211 DSSGGEAKV
-222 GGGTQI
+222 GGGVQT

-235 KSVSEL
+235 KSVREL
-241 ASLQVVTPAGGV
+241 ASLEVVTPAGGV

-259 DISDAHA
+259 DIKDAHA
-266 DPKSQAVLDG
+266 DPKSRAILDG
-276 QTVVAMSITRS
+276 QTVVALSITRS
-287 RGASEVQMVKEVDAK
+287 RGASEVQMVEDVDQEL
-302 IAKLSHQYPHIRI
+302 AKLAQEMPHIKI
-315 NKIYD
+315 QKIYD

-329 KASMQMLIEGC
+329 YASMKMLIEGC
-340 LLAVLVV
+340 ILAVVV
-347 FLFLKDWRATLVA
+347 VLLFLRDWRTTLVA

-375 WLFGFSLNII
+375 WIFGFSLNVI

-449 MDGVVGQFFSQFG
+449 MSGVVGQFFSQFG
-462 WTAAISVFMSLLVAR
+462 WTAAISVFISLLVAR
-477 LVTPMMAAYLL
+477 LVTPMMAAYIL
-488 KPKAHQSETTG
+488 KPKRHKEETFG
-499 RTMRVYLKVVKW
+499 AMMKRYLSVVRW
-511 TLNHRA
+511 TLNHRG

-526 FIGSLSMAK
+526 FIGSLSLAK
-535 LLSGAFIPP
+535 MLPGSFLPP

-551 VTLELTPDATLDDTV
+551 VTLELTPDATLDDTT
-566 RIGQMAADVIGRV
+566 RISQMTAQAVSQV
-579 DGVASVF
+579 DGVSSVF
-586 ISAGSA
+586 ISA
-592 AQGGDSR
+592 D
-599 NAAAGSENAATLN
+599 SENTATLN
-612 VLLDP
+612 ILLNP
-617 RGTRPS
+617 RSERPS

-628 HAIADAITEVPSAR
+628 NAIAEAVKDVPSAR

-659 MSDDPVLLDRT
+659 MSDNPELLNQT
-670 VNEVMGQIR
+670 VNETIKQIQS
-679 TLSVVS
+679 LPMVS
-685 AVTSNKPLGKPE
+685 SVTSNRPLAKPE
-697 LVALPSTVQM
+697 LSAIPNTLMM
-707 ADKGVTTVSIADT
+707 ADKGVTTSDLANT
-720 LRVATTGDYEQALPK
+720 LRVATMGDYEQALSK

-744 IVVRLPDEKRSD
+744 VVVRLSDESRADMNVLSS
-756 FNALNALYVPSST
+756 LYVPSST
-769 ELGAVKLSEVA
+769 SEAGAVKLSEVA
-780 SLQYAT
+780 TLRRAT
-786 GEAEIRRLDRQRSI
+786 GEAEIRRLDRMRSI

-806 DQELGVVIDAVKAL
+806 EEELSEVIDAVKNL
-820 PALQNLPD
+820 PILQNLPE
-828 GVSVIDEGQ
+828 GVSAIDEGQ

-855 VFCIFGVLVL
+855 IFCIFGVLVL

-889 GLVLTDSSLSISSL
+889 GLVVTGASLSISSL

-924 IIAEEQGKSQLD
+924 IIAEKAGLQRLD

-969 ADPTFRRPMAV
+969 ADATFRRPMAV

-987 TSTFLSLIVIP
+987 TSTFLSLVAIP
-998 VVYTLMDDLGK
+998 VVYTLMDDLSRFSK
-1009 RFARRKTSASKPQSV
+1009 RKKSAQSAS

>member
-8 IKNPLVA
+8 IKNPLMA
-15 ILIFSL
+15 ILIFTL
-21 MTVAGVLGFRAM
+21 MTLGGILGFRAM

-49 VPYTGASPAQL
+49 ISYTGASPAQL
-60 ETDVAKKIENKITS
+60 ETDVAQKIENQITG

-96 ALEKD
+96 TLEKD
-101 LSEAVDDVRSALDEI
+101 LSEAVNDVRSALDEI
-116 AGDLPAAAESPVIT
+116 ASDLPAAAEEPVIT

-137 PVVSYSVASDTM
+137 PVVSYSVASDNM

-163 KQLASIEGVGQ
+163 KRLANINGVGT
-174 LARVGGIERQ
+174 LSRVGGIERQ
-184 IIIAADAD
+184 IIITPDVD
-192 RLSGW
+192 KLNGW
-197 QLPITQLANQLFAL
+197 QLPITNLSQQISASQK
-211 QTDASGGEASI
+211 DSSGGEAKV
-222 GGGTQI
+222 GGGVQT

-235 KSVSEL
+235 KSVREL
-241 ASLQVVTPAGGV
+241 ASLEVVTPAGGV

-259 DISDAHA
+259 DIKDAHA
-266 DPKSQAVLDG
+266 DPKSRAILDG
-276 QTVVAMSITRS
+276 QTVVALSITRS
-287 RGASEVQMVKEVDAK
+287 RGASEVQMVEDVDQEL
-302 IAKLSHQYPHIRI
+302 AKLAQEMPHIKI
-315 NKIYD
+315 QKIYD

-329 KASMQMLIEGC
+329 HASMKMLIEGC
-340 LLAVLVV
+340 ILAVVV
-347 FLFLKDWRATLVA
+347 VLLFLRDWRATLVA

-375 WLFGFSLNII
+375 WIFGFSLNVI

-449 MDGVVGQFFSQFG
+449 MSGVVGQFFSQFG
-462 WTAAISVFMSLLVAR
+462 WTAAISVFISLLVAR
-477 LVTPMMAAYLL
+477 LVTPMMAAYIL
-488 KPKAHQSETTG
+488 KPKRHEEETFG
-499 RTMRVYLKVVKW
+499 AMMKRYLSVVRW

-526 FIGSLSMAK
+526 FIGSLSLTKM
-535 LLSGAFIPP
+535 LPGSFLPP

-551 VTLELTPDATLDDTV
+551 VTLELTPDATLDDTT
-566 RIGQMAADVIGRV
+566 RISQMTARAVSQV
-579 DGVASVF
+579 DGVSSVF
-586 ISAGSA
+586 ISA
-592 AQGGDSR
+592 D
-599 NAAAGSENAATLN
+599 SENTATLN
-612 VLLDP
+612 ILLNP
-617 RGTRPS
+617 RSERPS

-628 HAIADAITEVPSAR
+628 NAIAEAVKEVPSAR

-659 MSDDPVLLDRT
+659 MSDNPELLNQT
-670 VNEVMGQIR
+670 VNETIKQIQS
-679 TLSVVS
+679 LPMVS
-685 AVTSNKPLGKPE
+685 SVTSNRPLAKPE
-697 LVALPSTVQM
+697 LSAIPNTVMM
-707 ADKGVTTVSIADT
+707 ADKGVTTSDLANT
-720 LRVATTGDYEQALPK
+720 LRVATMGDYEQALSK

-744 IVVRLPDEKRSD
+744 IVVRLSDESRADMNVLSS
-756 FNALNALYVPSST
+756 LYVPSST
-769 ELGAVKLSEVA
+769 SEAGAVKLSEVA
-780 SLQYAT
+780 TLRRAT
-786 GEAEIRRLDRQRSI
+786 GEAEIRRLDRMRSI

-806 DQELGVVIDAVKAL
+806 EEELGEVIDAVKNL
-820 PALQNLPD
+820 PILQNLPE
-828 GVSVIDEGQ
+828 GVSAIDEGE

-855 VFCIFGVLVL
+855 IFCIFGVLVL

-889 GLVLTDSSLSISSL
+889 GLVVTGASLSISSL

-924 IIAEEQGKSQLD
+924 IIAEKAGLQRLD

-969 ADPTFRRPMAV
+969 ADATFRRPMAV

-987 TSTFLSLIVIP
+987 TSTFLSLVVIP
-998 VVYTLMDDLGK
+998 VVYTLMDDLSRFSK
-1009 RFARRKTSASKPQSV
+1009 RKKSAQSAS

>member
-8 IKNPLVA
+8 IKNPLIA
-15 ILIFSL
+15 ILIFTL
-21 MTVAGVLGFRAM
+21 MTLGGILGFRAM

-49 VPYTGASPAQL
+49 ISYTGASPAQL
-60 ETDVAKKIENKITS
+60 ETDIAKKIENQITG

-96 ALEKD
+96 TLEKD
-101 LSEAVDDVRSALDEI
+101 LSEAVNDVRSALDEI
-116 AGDLPAAAESPVIT
+116 ASDLPAAAEEPVIT

-137 PVVSYSVASDTM
+137 PVVSYSVASDNM
-149 SEAELSWFVDDTLN
+149 SEAELSWLVDDTLN
-163 KQLASIEGVGQ
+163 KRLANINGVGT
-174 LARVGGIERQ
+174 LSRVGGIERQ
-184 IIIAADAD
+184 IIVTPDVD
-192 RLSGW
+192 KLNGW
-197 QLPITQLANQLFAL
+197 QLPITTLSQQISASQK
-211 QTDASGGEASI
+211 DSSGGEAKV
-222 GGGTQI
+222 GGGVQT

-235 KSVSEL
+235 KSIREL
-241 ASLQVVTPAGGV
+241 ASLEVVTPAGGV

-259 DISDAHA
+259 DIKDAHA
-266 DPKSQAVLDG
+266 DPKSRAILDG
-276 QTVVAMSITRS
+276 QTVVALSITRS
-287 RGASEVQMVKEVDAK
+287 RGASEVQMVEDVDQEL
-302 IAKLSHQYPHIRI
+302 AKLAQEMPHIKI
-315 NKIYD
+315 QKIYD

-329 KASMQMLIEGC
+329 HASMKMLIEGC
-340 LLAVLVV
+340 ILAVVV
-347 FLFLKDWRATLVA
+347 VLLFLRDWRATLVA

-375 WLFGFSLNII
+375 WIFGFSLNVI

-449 MDGVVGQFFSQFG
+449 MSGVVGQFFSQFG
-462 WTAAISVFMSLLVAR
+462 WTAAISVFISLLVAR
-477 LVTPMMAAYLL
+477 LVTPMMAAYIL
-488 KPKAHQSETTG
+488 KPKRHKEETFG
-499 RTMRVYLKVVKW
+499 AMMKRYLSVVRW

-517 ITLVATIVL
+517 ITLVATIVV
-526 FIGSLSMAK
+526 FIGSLSLAK
-535 LLSGAFIPP
+535 MLPGSFLPP
-544 DDSNQTQ
+544 DDSNRTQ
-551 VTLELTPDATLDDTV
+551 VTLELTPDATLDDTT
-566 RIGQMAADVIGRV
+566 RISQMTAQAISQV
-579 DGVASVF
+579 DGVSSVF
-586 ISAGSA
+586 ISAGS
-592 AQGGDSR
+592 
-599 NAAAGSENAATLN
+599 ENTATLN
-612 VLLDP
+612 ILLNP
-617 RGTRPS
+617 RSERPS

-628 HAIADAITEVPSAR
+628 NAIAEAVKDVPSAR

-659 MSDDPVLLDRT
+659 MSDNPELLNQT
-670 VNEVMGQIR
+670 VNETIKQIQS
-679 TLSVVS
+679 LPMVS
-685 AVTSNKPLGKPE
+685 SVTSNRPLAKPE
-697 LVALPSTVQM
+697 LSAIPNTVMM
-707 ADKGVTTVSIADT
+707 ADKGVTTSDLANT
-720 LRVATTGDYEQALPK
+720 LRVATMGDYEQALSK

-744 IVVRLPDEKRSD
+744 IVVRLSDESRADMNVLSS
-756 FNALNALYVPSST
+756 LYVPSST
-769 ELGAVKLSEVA
+769 SEAGAVKLSEVA
-780 SLQYAT
+780 TLRRAT
-786 GEAEIRRLDRQRSI
+786 GEAEIRRLDRMRSI

-806 DQELGVVIDAVKAL
+806 EEELSEVIDAVKNL
-820 PALQNLPD
+820 PILQNLPE
-828 GVSVIDEGQ
+828 GVSAIDEGQ

-855 VFCIFGVLVL
+855 IFCIFGVLVL
-865 LFHKVLQP
+865 LFYKVLQP

-889 GLVLTDSSLSISSL
+889 GLVVTGASLSISSL

-924 IIAEEQGKSQLD
+924 IIAEKAGLQRLD

-969 ADPTFRRPMAV
+969 ADATFRRPMAV

-987 TSTFLSLIVIP
+987 TSTFLSLVVIP
-998 VVYTLMDDLGK
+998 VVYTLMDDLGRFFK
-1009 RFARRKTSASKPQSV
+1009 RKKSAQSAS

>member
-8 IKNPLVA
+8 IKNPLIA
-15 ILIFSL
+15 ILIFTL
-21 MTVAGVLGFRAM
+21 MTLGGILGFRAM

-49 VPYTGASPAQL
+49 VSYTGASPAQL
-60 ETDVAKKIENKITS
+60 ETDVAKKIENQITG

-96 ALEKD
+96 TLEKD
-101 LSEAVDDVRSALDEI
+101 LSEAVNDVRSALDEI
-116 AGDLPAAAESPVIT
+116 ASDLPAAAEEPVIT

-137 PVVSYSVASDTM
+137 PVVSYSVASDNM

-163 KQLASIEGVGQ
+163 KRLANINGVGT
-174 LARVGGIERQ
+174 LSRVGGIERQ
-184 IIIAADAD
+184 IIVTPDVD
-192 RLSGW
+192 KLNGW
-197 QLPITQLANQLFAL
+197 QLPITTLSQQISASQK
-211 QTDASGGEASI
+211 DSSGGEAKV
-222 GGGTQI
+222 GGGVQT

-235 KSVSEL
+235 KSIREL
-241 ASLQVVTPAGGV
+241 ASLEVVTPAGGV

-259 DISDAHA
+259 DIKDAHA
-266 DPKSQAVLDG
+266 DPKSRAILDG
-276 QTVVAMSITRS
+276 QTVVALSITRS
-287 RGASEVQMVKEVDAK
+287 RGASEVQMVEDVDQEL
-302 IAKLSHQYPHIRI
+302 AKLAQEMPHIKI
-315 NKIYD
+315 QKIYD

-329 KASMQMLIEGC
+329 HASMKMLIEGC
-340 LLAVLVV
+340 ILAVVV
-347 FLFLKDWRATLVA
+347 VLLFLRDWRATLVA

-375 WLFGFSLNII
+375 WIFGFSLNVI

-449 MDGVVGQFFSQFG
+449 MSGVVGQFFSQFG
-462 WTAAISVFMSLLVAR
+462 WTAAISVFISLLVAR
-477 LVTPMMAAYLL
+477 LVTPMMAAYIL
-488 KPKAHQSETTG
+488 KPKRHEEETFG
-499 RTMRVYLKVVKW
+499 AMMKRYLSVVRW

-526 FIGSLSMAK
+526 FIGSLSLTKM
-535 LLSGAFIPP
+535 LPGSFLPP

-551 VTLELTPDATLDDTV
+551 VTLELTPDATLDDTT
-566 RIGQMAADVIGRV
+566 RISEMTAQAVSQV
-579 DGVASVF
+579 DGVSSVF
-586 ISAGSA
+586 ISAGS
-592 AQGGDSR
+592 
-599 NAAAGSENAATLN
+599 ENTATLN
-612 VLLDP
+612 ILLNP
-617 RGTRPS
+617 RSERPS

-628 HAIADAITEVPSAR
+628 NAIAEAVKDVPSAR

-659 MSDDPVLLDRT
+659 MSDNPELLNQT
-670 VNEVMGQIR
+670 VNETIKQIQS
-679 TLSVVS
+679 LPMVS
-685 AVTSNKPLGKPE
+685 SVTSNRPLAKPE
-697 LVALPSTVQM
+697 LSAIPNTVMM
-707 ADKGVTTVSIADT
+707 ADKGVTTSDLANT
-720 LRVATTGDYEQALPK
+720 LRVATMGDYEQALSK

-744 IVVRLPDEKRSD
+744 IVVRLSDESRADMNVLSS
-756 FNALNALYVPSST
+756 LYVPSST
-769 ELGAVKLSEVA
+769 SEAGAVKLSEVA
-780 SLQYAT
+780 TLRRAT
-786 GEAEIRRLDRQRSI
+786 GEAEIRRLDRMRSI

-806 DQELGVVIDAVKAL
+806 EEELGEVIDAVKNL
-820 PALQNLPD
+820 PILQNLPE
-828 GVSVIDEGQ
+828 GVSAIDEGQ

-855 VFCIFGVLVL
+855 IFCIFGVLVL

-889 GLVLTDSSLSISSL
+889 GLVVTGASLSISSL

-924 IIAEEQGKSQLD
+924 IIAEKAGLQRLD

-969 ADPTFRRPMAV
+969 ADATFRRPMAV

-987 TSTFLSLIVIP
+987 TSTFLSLVVIP
-998 VVYTLMDDLGK
+998 VVYTLMDDLSRFSK
-1009 RFARRKTSASKPQSV
+1009 RKKSAQSAS

>member
-8 IKNPLVA
+8 IKNPLIA
-15 ILIFSL
+15 ILIFTL
-21 MTVAGVLGFRAM
+21 MTLGGILGFRAM

-49 VPYTGASPAQL
+49 ISYTGASPAQL
-60 ETDVAKKIENKITS
+60 ETDIAKKIENQITG

-96 ALEKD
+96 TLEKD
-101 LSEAVDDVRSALDEI
+101 LSEAVNDVRSALDEI
-116 AGDLPAAAESPVIT
+116 ASDLPAAAEEPVIT

-137 PVVSYSVASDTM
+137 PVVSYSVASDNM

-163 KQLASIEGVGQ
+163 KRLANINGVGT
-174 LARVGGIERQ
+174 LSRVGGIERQ
-184 IIIAADAD
+184 IIVTPDVD
-192 RLSGW
+192 KLNGW
-197 QLPITQLANQLFAL
+197 QLPITTLSQQISASQK
-211 QTDASGGEASI
+211 DSSGGEAKV
-222 GGGTQI
+222 GGGVQT

-235 KSVSEL
+235 KSIREL
-241 ASLQVVTPAGGV
+241 ASLEVVTPAGGV

-259 DISDAHA
+259 DIKDAHA
-266 DPKSQAVLDG
+266 DPKSRAILDG
-276 QTVVAMSITRS
+276 QTVVALSITRS
-287 RGASEVQMVKEVDAK
+287 RGASEVQMVEDVDQEL
-302 IAKLSHQYPHIRI
+302 AKLAQEMPHIKI
-315 NKIYD
+315 QKIYD

-329 KASMQMLIEGC
+329 HASMKMLIEGC
-340 LLAVLVV
+340 ILAVVV
-347 FLFLKDWRATLVA
+347 VLLFLRDWRATLVA

-375 WLFGFSLNII
+375 WIFGFSLNVI

-392 VIGVLVDDA
+392 IIGVLVDDA

-449 MDGVVGQFFSQFG
+449 MSGVVGQFFSQFG
-462 WTAAISVFMSLLVAR
+462 WTAAISVFISLLVAR
-477 LVTPMMAAYLL
+477 LVTPMMAAYIL
-488 KPKAHQSETTG
+488 KPKRHEEETFG
-499 RTMRVYLKVVKW
+499 AMMKRYLSVVRW

-526 FIGSLSMAK
+526 FIGSLSLAK
-535 LLSGAFIPP
+535 MLPGSFLPP

-551 VTLELTPDATLDDTV
+551 VTLELTPDATLDDTT
-566 RIGQMAADVIGRV
+566 RISEMTAQAVSQV
-579 DGVASVF
+579 DGVSSVF
-586 ISAGSA
+586 ISAGS
-592 AQGGDSR
+592 
-599 NAAAGSENAATLN
+599 ENTATLN
-612 VLLDP
+612 ILLNP
-617 RGTRPS
+617 RSERPS

-628 HAIADAITEVPSAR
+628 NAIAEAVKDVPSAR

-659 MSDDPVLLDRT
+659 MSDNPELLNQT
-670 VNEVMGQIR
+670 VNETIKQIQS
-679 TLSVVS
+679 LPMVS
-685 AVTSNKPLGKPE
+685 SVTSNRPLAKPE
-697 LVALPSTVQM
+697 LSAIPNTVMM
-707 ADKGVTTVSIADT
+707 ADKGVTTSDLANT
-720 LRVATTGDYEQALPK
+720 LRVATMGDYEQALSK

-744 IVVRLPDEKRSD
+744 VVVRLSDESRADMNVLSS
-756 FNALNALYVPSST
+756 LYVPSST
-769 ELGAVKLSEVA
+769 SEAGAVKLSEVA
-780 SLQYAT
+780 TLRRAT
-786 GEAEIRRLDRQRSI
+786 GEAEIRRLDRMRSI

-806 DQELGVVIDAVKAL
+806 EEELGEVIDAVKNL
-820 PALQNLPD
+820 PILQNLPE
-828 GVSVIDEGQ
+828 GVSAIDEGQ

-855 VFCIFGVLVL
+855 IFCIFGVLVL
-865 LFHKVLQP
+865 LFYKVLQP

-889 GLVLTDSSLSISSL
+889 GLVVTGASLSISSL

-924 IIAEEQGKSQLD
+924 IIAEKAGLQRLD

-947 PIIMTTIAMG
+947 PIIMTTIAMS

-969 ADPTFRRPMAV
+969 ADATFRRPMAV

-987 TSTFLSLIVIP
+987 TSTFLSLVVIP
-998 VVYTLMDDLGK
+998 VVYTLMDDLGRFFK
-1009 RFARRKTSASKPQSV
+1009 RKKSAQSAS

>member
-1 MNFSAYS
+1 
-8 IKNPLVA
+8 
-15 ILIFSL
+15 
-21 MTVAGVLGFRAM
+21 MTLGGILGFRAM

-49 VPYTGASPAQL
+49 ISYTGASPAQL
-60 ETDVAKKIENKITS
+60 ETDIAKKIENQITG

-96 ALEKD
+96 TLEKD
-101 LSEAVDDVRSALDEI
+101 LSEAVNDVRSALDEI
-116 AGDLPAAAESPVIT
+116 ASDLPAAAEEPVIT

-137 PVVSYSVASDTM
+137 PVVSYSVASDNM

-163 KQLASIEGVGQ
+163 KRLANINGVGT
-174 LARVGGIERQ
+174 LSRVGGIERQ
-184 IIIAADAD
+184 IIVTPDVD
-192 RLSGW
+192 KLNGW
-197 QLPITQLANQLFAL
+197 QLPITTLSQQISASQK
-211 QTDASGGEASI
+211 DSSGGEAKV
-222 GGGTQI
+222 GGGVQT

-235 KSVSEL
+235 KSIREL
-241 ASLQVVTPAGGV
+241 ASLEVVTPAGGV

-259 DISDAHA
+259 DIKDAHA
-266 DPKSQAVLDG
+266 DPKSRAILDG
-276 QTVVAMSITRS
+276 QTVVALSITRS
-287 RGASEVQMVKEVDAK
+287 RGASEVQMVEDVDQEL
-302 IAKLSHQYPHIRI
+302 AKLAQEMPHIKI
-315 NKIYD
+315 QKIYD

-329 KASMQMLIEGC
+329 HASMKMLIEGC
-340 LLAVLVV
+340 ILAVVV
-347 FLFLKDWRATLVA
+347 VLLFLRDWRATLVA

-375 WLFGFSLNII
+375 WIFGFSLNVI

-449 MDGVVGQFFSQFG
+449 MSGVVGQFFSQFG
-462 WTAAISVFMSLLVAR
+462 WTAAISVFISLLVAR
-477 LVTPMMAAYLL
+477 LVTPMMAAYIL
-488 KPKAHQSETTG
+488 KPKRHEEETFG
-499 RTMRVYLKVVKW
+499 AMMKRYLSVVRW

-526 FIGSLSMAK
+526 FIGSLSLAK
-535 LLSGAFIPP
+535 MLPGSFLPP

-551 VTLELTPDATLDDTV
+551 VTLELTPDATLDDTT
-566 RIGQMAADVIGRV
+566 RISEMTAQAVSQV
-579 DGVASVF
+579 DGVSSVF
-586 ISAGSA
+586 ISAGS
-592 AQGGDSR
+592 
-599 NAAAGSENAATLN
+599 ENTATLN
-612 VLLDP
+612 ILLNP
-617 RGTRPS
+617 RSERPS

-628 HAIADAITEVPSAR
+628 NAIAEAVKDVPSAR

-659 MSDDPVLLDRT
+659 MSDNPELLNQT
-670 VNEVMGQIR
+670 VNETIKQIQS
-679 TLSVVS
+679 LPMVS
-685 AVTSNKPLGKPE
+685 SVTSNRPLAKPE
-697 LVALPSTVQM
+697 LSAIPNTVMM
-707 ADKGVTTVSIADT
+707 ADKGVTTSDLANT
-720 LRVATTGDYEQALPK
+720 LRVATMGDYEQALSK

-744 IVVRLPDEKRSD
+744 VVVRLSDESRADMNVLSS
-756 FNALNALYVPSST
+756 LYVPSST
-769 ELGAVKLSEVA
+769 SEAGAVKLSEVA
-780 SLQYAT
+780 TLRRAT
-786 GEAEIRRLDRQRSI
+786 GEAEIRRLDRMRSI

-806 DQELGVVIDAVKAL
+806 EEELGEVIDAVKNL
-820 PALQNLPD
+820 PILQNLPE
-828 GVSVIDEGQ
+828 GVSAIDEGQ

-855 VFCIFGVLVL
+855 IFCIFGVLVL
-865 LFHKVLQP
+865 LFYKVLQP

-889 GLVLTDSSLSISSL
+889 GLVVTGASLSISSL

-924 IIAEEQGKSQLD
+924 IIAEKAGLQRLD

-947 PIIMTTIAMG
+947 PIIMTTIAMS

-969 ADPTFRRPMAV
+969 ADATFRRPMAV

-987 TSTFLSLIVIP
+987 TSTFLSLVVIP
-998 VVYTLMDDLGK
+998 VVYTLMDDLGRFFK
-1009 RFARRKTSASKPQSV
+1009 RKKSAQSAS

>member
-8 IKNPLVA
+8 IKNPLMA
-15 ILIFSL
+15 ILIFTL
-21 MTVAGVLGFRAM
+21 MTLGGILGFRAM

-49 VPYTGASPAQL
+49 ISYTGASPAQL
-60 ETDVAKKIENKITS
+60 ETDVAQKIENQITG

-96 ALEKD
+96 TLEKD
-101 LSEAVDDVRSALDEI
+101 LSEAVNDVRSALDEI
-116 AGDLPAAAESPVIT
+116 ASDLPAAAEEPVIT

-137 PVVSYSVASDTM
+137 PVVSYSVASDNM

-163 KQLASIEGVGQ
+163 KRLANINGVGT
-174 LARVGGIERQ
+174 LSRVGGIERQ
-184 IIIAADAD
+184 IIITPDVD
-192 RLSGW
+192 KLNGW
-197 QLPITQLANQLFAL
+197 QLPITNLSQQISASQK
-211 QTDASGGEASI
+211 DSSGGEAKV
-222 GGGTQI
+222 GGGVQT

-235 KSVSEL
+235 KSVREL
-241 ASLQVVTPAGGV
+241 ASLEVVTPAGGV

-259 DISDAHA
+259 DIKDAHA
-266 DPKSQAVLDG
+266 DPKSRAILDG
-276 QTVVAMSITRS
+276 QTVVALSITRS
-287 RGASEVQMVKEVDAK
+287 RGASEVQMVEDVDQEL
-302 IAKLSHQYPHIRI
+302 AKLAQEMPHIKI
-315 NKIYD
+315 QKIYD

-329 KASMQMLIEGC
+329 YASMKMLIEGC
-340 LLAVLVV
+340 ILAVVV
-347 FLFLKDWRATLVA
+347 VLLFLRDWRTTLVA

-375 WLFGFSLNII
+375 WIFGFSLNVI

-449 MDGVVGQFFSQFG
+449 MSGVVGQFFSQFG
-462 WTAAISVFMSLLVAR
+462 WTAAISVFISLLVAR
-477 LVTPMMAAYLL
+477 LVTPMMAAYIL
-488 KPKAHQSETTG
+488 KPKRHKEETFG
-499 RTMRVYLKVVKW
+499 AMMKRYLSVVRW
-511 TLNHRA
+511 TLNHRG
-517 ITLVATIVL
+517 ITLVATIVV
-526 FIGSLSMAK
+526 FIGSLSLAK
-535 LLSGAFIPP
+535 MLPGSFLPP

-551 VTLELTPDATLDDTV
+551 VTLELTPDATLDDTT
-566 RIGQMAADVIGRV
+566 RISQMTAQAVSQV
-579 DGVASVF
+579 DGVSSVF
-586 ISAGSA
+586 ISA
-592 AQGGDSR
+592 D
-599 NAAAGSENAATLN
+599 SENTATLN
-612 VLLDP
+612 ILLNP
-617 RGTRPS
+617 RSERPS

-628 HAIADAITEVPSAR
+628 NAIAEAVKDVPSAR

-659 MSDDPVLLDRT
+659 MSDNPELLNQT
-670 VNEVMGQIR
+670 VNETIKQIQS
-679 TLSVVS
+679 LPMVS
-685 AVTSNKPLGKPE
+685 SVTSNRPLAKPE
-697 LVALPSTVQM
+697 LSAIPNTLMM
-707 ADKGVTTVSIADT
+707 ADKGVTTSDLANT
-720 LRVATTGDYEQALPK
+720 LRVATMGDYEQALSK

-744 IVVRLPDEKRSD
+744 VVVRLSDESRADMNVLSS
-756 FNALNALYVPSST
+756 LYVPSST
-769 ELGAVKLSEVA
+769 SEAGAVKLSEVA
-780 SLQYAT
+780 TLRRAT
-786 GEAEIRRLDRQRSI
+786 GEAEIRRLDRMRSI

-806 DQELGVVIDAVKAL
+806 EEELSEVIDAVKNL
-820 PALQNLPD
+820 PILQNLPE
-828 GVSVIDEGQ
+828 GVSAIDEGQ

-855 VFCIFGVLVL
+855 IFCIFGVLVL

-889 GLVLTDSSLSISSL
+889 GLVVTGASLSISSL

-924 IIAEEQGKSQLD
+924 IIAEKAGLQRLD

-969 ADPTFRRPMAV
+969 ADATFRRPMAV

-987 TSTFLSLIVIP
+987 TSTFLSLVAIP
-998 VVYTLMDDLGK
+998 VVYTLMDDLSRFSK
-1009 RFARRKTSASKPQSV
+1009 RKKSAQSAS

>member
-8 IKNPLVA
+8 IKNPLIA
-15 ILIFSL
+15 ILIFTL
-21 MTVAGVLGFRAM
+21 MTLGGILGFRAM

-49 VPYTGASPAQL
+49 ISYTGASPAQL
-60 ETDVAKKIENKITS
+60 ETDIAKKIENQITG

-96 ALEKD
+96 TLEKD
-101 LSEAVDDVRSALDEI
+101 LSEAVNDVRSALDEI
-116 AGDLPAAAESPVIT
+116 ASDLPAAAEEPVIT

-137 PVVSYSVASDTM
+137 PVVSYSVASDNM

-163 KQLASIEGVGQ
+163 KRLANINGVGT
-174 LARVGGIERQ
+174 LSRVGGIERQ
-184 IIIAADAD
+184 IIVTPDVD
-192 RLSGW
+192 KLNGW
-197 QLPITQLANQLFAL
+197 QLPITTLSQQISASQK
-211 QTDASGGEASI
+211 DSSGGEAKV
-222 GGGTQI
+222 GGGVQT

-235 KSVSEL
+235 KSIREL
-241 ASLQVVTPAGGV
+241 ASLEVVTPAGGV

-259 DISDAHA
+259 DIKDAHA
-266 DPKSQAVLDG
+266 DPKSRAILDG
-276 QTVVAMSITRS
+276 QTVVALSITRS
-287 RGASEVQMVKEVDAK
+287 RGASEVQMVEDVDQEL
-302 IAKLSHQYPHIRI
+302 AKLAQEMPHIKI
-315 NKIYD
+315 QKIYD

-329 KASMQMLIEGC
+329 HASMKMLIEGC
-340 LLAVLVV
+340 ILAVVV
-347 FLFLKDWRATLVA
+347 VLLFLRDWRATLVA

-375 WLFGFSLNII
+375 WIFGFSLNVI

-449 MDGVVGQFFSQFG
+449 MSGVVGQFFSQFG
-462 WTAAISVFMSLLVAR
+462 WTAAISVFISLLVAR
-477 LVTPMMAAYLL
+477 LVTPMMAAYIL
-488 KPKAHQSETTG
+488 KPKRHEEETFG
-499 RTMRVYLKVVKW
+499 AMMKRYLSVVRW

-526 FIGSLSMAK
+526 FIGSLSLAK
-535 LLSGAFIPP
+535 MLPGSFLPP

-551 VTLELTPDATLDDTV
+551 VTLELTPDATLDDTT
-566 RIGQMAADVIGRV
+566 RISEMTAQAVSQV
-579 DGVASVF
+579 DGVSSVF
-586 ISAGSA
+586 ISAGS
-592 AQGGDSR
+592 
-599 NAAAGSENAATLN
+599 ENTATLN
-612 VLLDP
+612 ILLNP
-617 RGTRPS
+617 RSERPS

-628 HAIADAITEVPSAR
+628 NAIAEAVKDVPSAR

-659 MSDDPVLLDRT
+659 MSDNPELLNQT
-670 VNEVMGQIR
+670 VNETIKQIQS
-679 TLSVVS
+679 LPMVS
-685 AVTSNKPLGKPE
+685 SVTSNRPLAKPE
-697 LVALPSTVQM
+697 LSAIPNTVMM
-707 ADKGVTTVSIADT
+707 ADKGVTTSDLANT
-720 LRVATTGDYEQALPK
+720 LRVATMGDYEQALSK

-744 IVVRLPDEKRSD
+744 IVVRLSDESRADMNVLSS
-756 FNALNALYVPSST
+756 LYVPSST
-769 ELGAVKLSEVA
+769 SEAGAVKLSEVA
-780 SLQYAT
+780 TLRRAT
-786 GEAEIRRLDRQRSI
+786 GEAEIRRLDRMRSI

-806 DQELGVVIDAVKAL
+806 EEELGEVIDAVKNL
-820 PALQNLPD
+820 PILQNLPE
-828 GVSVIDEGQ
+828 GVSAIDEGQ

-855 VFCIFGVLVL
+855 IFCIFGVLVL
-865 LFHKVLQP
+865 LFYKVLQP

-889 GLVLTDSSLSISSL
+889 GLVVTGASLSISSL

-924 IIAEEQGKSQLD
+924 IIAEKAGLQRLD

-947 PIIMTTIAMG
+947 PIIMTTIAMS

-969 ADPTFRRPMAV
+969 ADATFRRPMAV

-987 TSTFLSLIVIP
+987 TSTFLSLVVIP
-998 VVYTLMDDLGK
+998 VVYTLMDDLGRFFK
-1009 RFARRKTSASKPQSV
+1009 RKKSAQSAS

>member
-8 IKNPLVA
+8 IKNPLMA
-15 ILIFSL
+15 ILIFTL
-21 MTVAGVLGFRAM
+21 MTLGGILGFRAM

-49 VPYTGASPAQL
+49 ISYTGASPAQL
-60 ETDVAKKIENKITS
+60 ETDVAQKIENQITG

-96 ALEKD
+96 TLEKD
-101 LSEAVDDVRSALDEI
+101 LSEAVNDVRSALDEI
-116 AGDLPAAAESPVIT
+116 ASDLPAAAEEPVIT

-137 PVVSYSVASDTM
+137 PVVSYSVASDNM

-163 KQLASIEGVGQ
+163 KRLANINGVGT
-174 LARVGGIERQ
+174 LSRVGGIERQ
-184 IIIAADAD
+184 IIITPDVD
-192 RLSGW
+192 KLNGW
-197 QLPITQLANQLFAL
+197 QLPITNLSQQISASQK
-211 QTDASGGEASI
+211 DSSGGEAKV
-222 GGGTQI
+222 GGGVQT

-235 KSVSEL
+235 KSVREL
-241 ASLQVVTPAGGV
+241 ASLEVVTPAGGV

-259 DISDAHA
+259 DIKDAHA
-266 DPKSQAVLDG
+266 DPKSRAILDG
-276 QTVVAMSITRS
+276 QTVVALSITRS
-287 RGASEVQMVKEVDAK
+287 RGASEVQMVEDVDQEL
-302 IAKLSHQYPHIRI
+302 AKLAQEMPHIKI
-315 NKIYD
+315 QKIYD

-329 KASMQMLIEGC
+329 HASMKMLIEGC
-340 LLAVLVV
+340 ILAVVV
-347 FLFLKDWRATLVA
+347 VLLFLRDWRATLVA

-375 WLFGFSLNII
+375 WIFGFSLNVI

-449 MDGVVGQFFSQFG
+449 MSGVVGQFFSQFG
-462 WTAAISVFMSLLVAR
+462 WTAAISVFISLLVAR
-477 LVTPMMAAYLL
+477 LVTPMMAAYIL
-488 KPKAHQSETTG
+488 KPKRHEEETFG
-499 RTMRVYLKVVKW
+499 AMMKRYLSVVRW

-526 FIGSLSMAK
+526 FIGSLSLTK
-535 LLSGAFIPP
+535 TLPGSFLPP

-551 VTLELTPDATLDDTV
+551 VTLELTPDATLDDTT
-566 RIGQMAADVIGRV
+566 RISEMTAQAVSQV
-579 DGVASVF
+579 DGVSSVF
-586 ISAGSA
+586 ISAGS
-592 AQGGDSR
+592 
-599 NAAAGSENAATLN
+599 ENTATLN
-612 VLLDP
+612 ILLNP
-617 RGTRPS
+617 RSERPS

-628 HAIADAITEVPSAR
+628 NAIAEAVKDVPSAR

-659 MSDDPVLLDRT
+659 MSDNPELLNQT
-670 VNEVMGQIR
+670 VNETIKQIQS
-679 TLSVVS
+679 LPMVS
-685 AVTSNKPLGKPE
+685 SVTSNRPLAKPE
-697 LVALPSTVQM
+697 LSAIPNTVMM
-707 ADKGVTTVSIADT
+707 ADKGVTTSDLANT
-720 LRVATTGDYEQALPK
+720 LRVATMGDYEQALSK

-744 IVVRLPDEKRSD
+744 IVVRLSDESRADMNVLSS
-756 FNALNALYVPSST
+756 LYVPSST
-769 ELGAVKLSEVA
+769 SEAGAVKLSEVA
-780 SLQYAT
+780 TLRRAT
-786 GEAEIRRLDRQRSI
+786 GEAEIRRLDRMRSI

-806 DQELGVVIDAVKAL
+806 EEELGEVIDAVKNL
-820 PALQNLPD
+820 PILQNLPE
-828 GVSVIDEGQ
+828 GVSAIDEGE

-855 VFCIFGVLVL
+855 IFCIFGVLVL
-865 LFHKVLQP
+865 LFYKVLQP

-889 GLVLTDSSLSISSL
+889 GLVVTGASLSISSL

-924 IIAEEQGKSQLD
+924 IIAEKAGLQRLD

-947 PIIMTTIAMG
+947 PIIMTTIAMS

-969 ADPTFRRPMAV
+969 ADATFRRPMAV

-987 TSTFLSLIVIP
+987 TSTFLSLVVIP
-998 VVYTLMDDLGK
+998 VVYTLMDDLGRFFK
-1009 RFARRKTSASKPQSV
+1009 RKKSAQSAS

>member
-1 MNFSAYS
+1 MMNFSAYS
-8 IKNPLVA
+8 IKNPLIA
-15 ILIFSL
+15 ILIFTL
-21 MTVAGVLGFRAM
+21 MTLGGILGFRAM

-49 VPYTGASPAQL
+49 VSYTGASPAQL
-60 ETDVAKKIENKITS
+60 ETDVAKKIENQITG

-96 ALEKD
+96 TLEKD
-101 LSEAVDDVRSALDEI
+101 LSEAVNDVRSALDEI
-116 AGDLPAAAESPVIT
+116 ASDLPAAAEEPVIT

-137 PVVSYSVASDTM
+137 PVVSYSVASDNM

-163 KQLASIEGVGQ
+163 KRLANINGVGT
-174 LARVGGIERQ
+174 LSRVGGIERQ
-184 IIIAADAD
+184 IIVTPDVD
-192 RLSGW
+192 KLNGW
-197 QLPITQLANQLFAL
+197 QLPITTLSQQISASQK
-211 QTDASGGEASI
+211 DSSGGEAKV
-222 GGGTQI
+222 GGGVQT

-235 KSVSEL
+235 KSIREL
-241 ASLQVVTPAGGV
+241 ASLEVVTPAGGV

-259 DISDAHA
+259 DIKDAHA
-266 DPKSQAVLDG
+266 DPKSRAILDG
-276 QTVVAMSITRS
+276 QTVVALSITRS
-287 RGASEVQMVKEVDAK
+287 RGASEVQMVEDVDQEL
-302 IAKLSHQYPHIRI
+302 AKLAQEMPHIKI
-315 NKIYD
+315 QKIYD

-329 KASMQMLIEGC
+329 HASMKMLIEGC
-340 LLAVLVV
+340 ILAVVV
-347 FLFLKDWRATLVA
+347 VLLFLRDWRATLVA

-375 WLFGFSLNII
+375 WIFGFSLNVI

-449 MDGVVGQFFSQFG
+449 MSGVVGQFFSQFG
-462 WTAAISVFMSLLVAR
+462 WTAAISVFISLLVAR
-477 LVTPMMAAYLL
+477 LVTPMMAAYIL
-488 KPKAHQSETTG
+488 KPKRRQEETFG
-499 RTMRVYLKVVKW
+499 AMMKRYLSVVRW

-517 ITLVATIVL
+517 ITLVATIVV
-526 FIGSLSMAK
+526 FIGSLSLAK
-535 LLSGAFIPP
+535 MLPGSFLPP
-544 DDSNQTQ
+544 NDSNQTQ
-551 VTLELTPDATLDDTV
+551 VTLELTPDATLDDTT
-566 RIGQMAADVIGRV
+566 RISQMTARAVSQV
-579 DGVASVF
+579 DGVSSVF
-586 ISAGSA
+586 ISAGS
-592 AQGGDSR
+592 
-599 NAAAGSENAATLN
+599 ENTATLN
-612 VLLDP
+612 VLLNP
-617 RGTRPS
+617 RSERPS

-628 HAIADAITEVPSAR
+628 NAIAEAVKDVPSAR

-659 MSDDPVLLDRT
+659 MSDNPELLNQT
-670 VNEVMGQIR
+670 VNETIKQIQS
-679 TLSVVS
+679 LPMVS
-685 AVTSNKPLGKPE
+685 SVTSNRPLAKPE
-697 LVALPSTVQM
+697 LSAIPNTVMM
-707 ADKGVTTVSIADT
+707 ADKGVTTSDLANT
-720 LRVATTGDYEQALPK
+720 LRVATMGDYEQALSK

-744 IVVRLPDEKRSD
+744 VVVRLSDESRADMNVLSS
-756 FNALNALYVPSST
+756 LYVPSST
-769 ELGAVKLSEVA
+769 SEAGAVKLSEVA
-780 SLQYAT
+780 TLRRAT
-786 GEAEIRRLDRQRSI
+786 GEAEIRRLDRMRSI

-806 DQELGVVIDAVKAL
+806 EEELGEVIDAVKNL
-820 PALQNLPD
+820 PILQNLPE
-828 GVSVIDEGQ
+828 GVSAIDEGE

-855 VFCIFGVLVL
+855 IFCIFGVLVL

-889 GLVLTDSSLSISSL
+889 GLVVTGASLSISSL

-924 IIAEEQGKSQLD
+924 IIAEKAGLQRLD

-969 ADPTFRRPMAV
+969 ADATFRRPMAV

-987 TSTFLSLIVIP
+987 TSTFLSLVVIP
-998 VVYTLMDDLGK
+998 VVYTLMDDLGRFFK
-1009 RFARRKTSASKPQSV
+1009 RKKSAQSAS

>member
-8 IKNPLVA
+8 IKNPLIA
-15 ILIFSL
+15 ILIFTL
-21 MTVAGVLGFRAM
+21 MTLGGILGFRAM

-49 VPYTGASPAQL
+49 ISYTGASPAQL
-60 ETDVAKKIENKITS
+60 ETDIAKKIENQITG

-96 ALEKD
+96 TLEKD
-101 LSEAVDDVRSALDEI
+101 LSEAVNDVRSALDEI
-116 AGDLPAAAESPVIT
+116 ASDLPAAAEEPVIT

-137 PVVSYSVASDTM
+137 PVVSYSVASDNM

-163 KQLASIEGVGQ
+163 KRLANINGVGT
-174 LARVGGIERQ
+174 LSRVGGIERQ
-184 IIIAADAD
+184 IIVTPDVD
-192 RLSGW
+192 KLNGW
-197 QLPITQLANQLFAL
+197 QLPITTLSQQISASQK
-211 QTDASGGEASI
+211 DSSGGEAKV
-222 GGGTQI
+222 GGGVQT

-235 KSVSEL
+235 KSIREL
-241 ASLQVVTPAGGV
+241 ASLEVVTPAGGV

-259 DISDAHA
+259 DIKDAHA
-266 DPKSQAVLDG
+266 DPKSRAILDG
-276 QTVVAMSITRS
+276 QTVVALSITRS
-287 RGASEVQMVKEVDAK
+287 RGASEVQMVEDVDQEL
-302 IAKLSHQYPHIRI
+302 AKLAQEMPHIKI
-315 NKIYD
+315 QKIYD

-329 KASMQMLIEGC
+329 HASMKMLIEGC
-340 LLAVLVV
+340 ILAVVV
-347 FLFLKDWRATLVA
+347 VLLFLRDWRATLVA

-375 WLFGFSLNII
+375 WIFGFSLNVI

-449 MDGVVGQFFSQFG
+449 MSGVVGQFFSQFG
-462 WTAAISVFMSLLVAR
+462 WTAAISVFISLLVAR
-477 LVTPMMAAYLL
+477 LVTPMMAAYIL
-488 KPKAHQSETTG
+488 KPKRHEEETFG
-499 RTMRVYLKVVKW
+499 AMMKRYLSVVRW

-526 FIGSLSMAK
+526 FIGSLSLAK
-535 LLSGAFIPP
+535 MLPGSFLPP

-551 VTLELTPDATLDDTV
+551 VTLELTPDATLDDTT
-566 RIGQMAADVIGRV
+566 RISEMTAQAVSQV
-579 DGVASVF
+579 DGVSSVF
-586 ISAGSA
+586 ISAGS
-592 AQGGDSR
+592 
-599 NAAAGSENAATLN
+599 ENTATLN
-612 VLLDP
+612 ILLNP
-617 RGTRPS
+617 RSERPS

-628 HAIADAITEVPSAR
+628 NAIAEAVKDVPSAR

-659 MSDDPVLLDRT
+659 MSDNPELLNQT
-670 VNEVMGQIR
+670 VNETIKQIQS
-679 TLSVVS
+679 LPMVS
-685 AVTSNKPLGKPE
+685 SVTSNRPLAKPE
-697 LVALPSTVQM
+697 LSAIPNTVMM
-707 ADKGVTTVSIADT
+707 ADKGVTTSDLANT
-720 LRVATTGDYEQALPK
+720 LRVATMGDYEQALSK

-744 IVVRLPDEKRSD
+744 VVVRLSDESRADMNVLSS
-756 FNALNALYVPSST
+756 LYVPSST
-769 ELGAVKLSEVA
+769 SEAGAVKLSEVA
-780 SLQYAT
+780 TLRRAT
-786 GEAEIRRLDRQRSI
+786 GEAEIRRLDRMRSI

-806 DQELGVVIDAVKAL
+806 EEELGEVIDAVKNL
-820 PALQNLPD
+820 PILQNLPE
-828 GVSVIDEGQ
+828 GVSAIDEGQ

-855 VFCIFGVLVL
+855 IFCIFGVLVL

-889 GLVLTDSSLSISSL
+889 GLVVTGASLSISSL

-924 IIAEEQGKSQLD
+924 IIAEKAGLQRLD

-969 ADPTFRRPMAV
+969 ADATFRRPMAV

-987 TSTFLSLIVIP
+987 TSTFLSLVVIP
-998 VVYTLMDDLGK
+998 VVYTSMDDLSTFFK
-1009 RFARRKTSASKPQSV
+1009 RKKSAQSAS

>member
-8 IKNPLVA
+8 IKNPLIA
-15 ILIFSL
+15 ILIFTL
-21 MTVAGVLGFRAM
+21 MTVGGILGFRAM

-49 VPYTGASPAQL
+49 VSYTGASPAQL
-60 ETDVAKKIENKITS
+60 ETDVAKKIENQITG

-96 ALEKD
+96 TLEKD
-101 LSEAVDDVRSALDEI
+101 LSEAVNDVRSALDEI
-116 AGDLPAAAESPVIT
+116 ASDLPAAAEEPVIT

-137 PVVSYSVASDTM
+137 PVVSYSVASDNM

-163 KQLASIEGVGQ
+163 KRLANINGVGT
-174 LARVGGIERQ
+174 LSRVGGIERQ
-184 IIIAADAD
+184 IIVTPDVD
-192 RLSGW
+192 KLNGW
-197 QLPITQLANQLFAL
+197 QLPITTLSQQISASQK
-211 QTDASGGEASI
+211 DSSGGEAKV
-222 GGGTQI
+222 GGGVQT

-235 KSVSEL
+235 KSIREL
-241 ASLQVVTPAGGV
+241 ASLEVVTPAGGV

-259 DISDAHA
+259 DIKDAHA
-266 DPKSQAVLDG
+266 DPKSRAILDG
-276 QTVVAMSITRS
+276 QTVVALSITRS
-287 RGASEVQMVKEVDAK
+287 RGASEVQMVEDVDQEL
-302 IAKLSHQYPHIRI
+302 AKLAQEMPHIKI
-315 NKIYD
+315 QKIYD

-329 KASMQMLIEGC
+329 HASMKMLIEGC
-340 LLAVLVV
+340 ILAVVV
-347 FLFLKDWRATLVA
+347 VLLFLRDWRATLVA

-375 WLFGFSLNII
+375 WIFGFSLNVI

-449 MDGVVGQFFSQFG
+449 MSGVVGQFFSQFG
-462 WTAAISVFMSLLVAR
+462 WTAAISVFISLLVAR
-477 LVTPMMAAYLL
+477 LVTPMMAAYIL
-488 KPKAHQSETTG
+488 KPKRHKEETFG
-499 RTMRVYLKVVKW
+499 AMMKRYLSVVRW
-511 TLNHRA
+511 TLNHRG

-526 FIGSLSMAK
+526 FIGSLSLAK
-535 LLSGAFIPP
+535 MLPGSFLPP

-551 VTLELTPDATLDDTV
+551 VTLELTPDATLDDTT
-566 RIGQMAADVIGRV
+566 RISQMTAQAVSQV
-579 DGVASVF
+579 DGVSSVF
-586 ISAGSA
+586 ISA
-592 AQGGDSR
+592 D
-599 NAAAGSENAATLN
+599 SENTATLN
-612 VLLDP
+612 ILLNP
-617 RGTRPS
+617 RSERPS

-628 HAIADAITEVPSAR
+628 NAIAEAVKDVPSAR

-659 MSDDPVLLDRT
+659 MSDNPELLNQT
-670 VNEVMGQIR
+670 VNETIKQIQS
-679 TLSVVS
+679 LPMVS
-685 AVTSNKPLGKPE
+685 SVTSNRPLAKPE
-697 LVALPSTVQM
+697 LSAIPNTLMM
-707 ADKGVTTVSIADT
+707 ADKGVTTSDLANT
-720 LRVATTGDYEQALPK
+720 LRVATMGDYEQALSK

-744 IVVRLPDEKRSD
+744 VVVRLSDESRADMNVLSS
-756 FNALNALYVPSST
+756 LYVPSST
-769 ELGAVKLSEVA
+769 SEAGAVKLSEVA
-780 SLQYAT
+780 TLRRAT
-786 GEAEIRRLDRQRSI
+786 GEAEIRRLDRMRSI

-806 DQELGVVIDAVKAL
+806 EEELSEVIDAVKNL
-820 PALQNLPD
+820 PILQNLPE
-828 GVSVIDEGQ
+828 GVSAIDEGQ

-855 VFCIFGVLVL
+855 IFCIFGVLVL

-889 GLVLTDSSLSISSL
+889 GLVVTGASLSISSL

-924 IIAEEQGKSQLD
+924 IIAEKAGLQRLD

-969 ADPTFRRPMAV
+969 ADATFRRPMAV

-987 TSTFLSLIVIP
+987 TSTFLSLVAIP
-998 VVYTLMDDLGK
+998 VVYTLMDDLSRFSK
-1009 RFARRKTSASKPQSV
+1009 RKKSAQSAS

>member
-8 IKNPLVA
+8 IKNPLIA
-15 ILIFSL
+15 ILIFTL
-21 MTVAGVLGFRAM
+21 MTVGGILGFRAM

-49 VPYTGASPAQL
+49 VSYTGASPAQL
-60 ETDVAKKIENKITS
+60 ETDVAKKIENQITG

-96 ALEKD
+96 TLEKD
-101 LSEAVDDVRSALDEI
+101 LSEAVNDVRSALDEI
-116 AGDLPAAAESPVIT
+116 ASDLPAAAEEPVIT

-137 PVVSYSVASDTM
+137 PVVSYSVASDNM

-163 KQLASIEGVGQ
+163 KRLANINGVGT
-174 LARVGGIERQ
+174 LSRVGGIERQ
-184 IIIAADAD
+184 IIITPDVD
-192 RLSGW
+192 KLNGW
-197 QLPITQLANQLFAL
+197 QLPITNLSQQISASQK
-211 QTDASGGEASI
+211 DSSGGEAKV
-222 GGGTQI
+222 GGGVQT

-235 KSVSEL
+235 KSVREL
-241 ASLQVVTPAGGV
+241 ASLEVVTPAGGV

-259 DISDAHA
+259 DIKDAHA
-266 DPKSQAVLDG
+266 DPKSRAILDG
-276 QTVVAMSITRS
+276 QTVVALSITRS
-287 RGASEVQMVKEVDAK
+287 RGASEVQMVEDVDQEL
-302 IAKLSHQYPHIRI
+302 AKLAQEMPHIKI
-315 NKIYD
+315 QKIYD

-329 KASMQMLIEGC
+329 YASMKMLIEGC
-340 LLAVLVV
+340 ILAVVV
-347 FLFLKDWRATLVA
+347 VLLFLRDWRTTLVA

-375 WLFGFSLNII
+375 WIFGFSLNVI

-449 MDGVVGQFFSQFG
+449 MSGVVGQFFSQFG
-462 WTAAISVFMSLLVAR
+462 WTAAISVFISLLVAR
-477 LVTPMMAAYLL
+477 LVTPMMAAYIL
-488 KPKAHQSETTG
+488 KPKRHKEETFG
-499 RTMRVYLKVVKW
+499 AMMKRYLSVVRW
-511 TLNHRA
+511 TLNHRG
-517 ITLVATIVL
+517 ITLVATIVV
-526 FIGSLSMAK
+526 FIGSLSLAK
-535 LLSGAFIPP
+535 MLPGSFLPP

-551 VTLELTPDATLDDTV
+551 VTLELTPDATLDDTT
-566 RIGQMAADVIGRV
+566 RISQMTAQAVSQV
-579 DGVASVF
+579 DGVSSVF
-586 ISAGSA
+586 ISA
-592 AQGGDSR
+592 D
-599 NAAAGSENAATLN
+599 SENTATLN
-612 VLLDP
+612 ILLNP
-617 RGTRPS
+617 RSERPS

-628 HAIADAITEVPSAR
+628 NAIAEAVKDVPSAR

-659 MSDDPVLLDRT
+659 MSDNPELLNQT
-670 VNEVMGQIR
+670 VNETIKQIQS
-679 TLSVVS
+679 LPMVS
-685 AVTSNKPLGKPE
+685 SVTSNRPLAKPE
-697 LVALPSTVQM
+697 LSAIPNTLMM
-707 ADKGVTTVSIADT
+707 ADKGVTTSDLANT
-720 LRVATTGDYEQALPK
+720 LRVATMGDYEQALSK

-744 IVVRLPDEKRSD
+744 VVVRLSDESRADMNVLSS
-756 FNALNALYVPSST
+756 LYVPSST
-769 ELGAVKLSEVA
+769 SEAGAVKLSEVA
-780 SLQYAT
+780 TLRRAT
-786 GEAEIRRLDRQRSI
+786 GEAEIRRLDRMRSI

-806 DQELGVVIDAVKAL
+806 EEELSEVIDAVKNL
-820 PALQNLPD
+820 PILQNLPE
-828 GVSVIDEGQ
+828 GVSAIDEGQ

-855 VFCIFGVLVL
+855 IFCIFGVLVL

-889 GLVLTDSSLSISSL
+889 GLVVTGASLSISSL

-924 IIAEEQGKSQLD
+924 IIAEKAGLQRLD

-969 ADPTFRRPMAV
+969 ADATFRRPMAV

-987 TSTFLSLIVIP
+987 TSTFLSLVAIP
-998 VVYTLMDDLGK
+998 VVYTLMDDLSRFSK
-1009 RFARRKTSASKPQSV
+1009 RKKSAQSAS